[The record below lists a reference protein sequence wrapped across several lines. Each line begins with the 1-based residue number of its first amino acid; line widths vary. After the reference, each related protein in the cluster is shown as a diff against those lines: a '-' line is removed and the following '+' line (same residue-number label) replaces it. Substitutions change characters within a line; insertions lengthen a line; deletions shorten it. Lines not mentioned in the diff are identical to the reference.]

1 MASSDDNQS
10 EKHDS
15 GTSAASKSYISTA
28 VEFVTKSGLSNSAIN
43 LSVVTKGS
51 NWIIDSGATD
61 HMTCDPHIFIS
72 FSSNCSKSV
81 IINANG
87 VSSPIEG
94 IDNGGEYFKT
104 ELIEFMN
111 SKGILHQTT
120 CPYSPQQNGVA
131 ERKNR
136 HILEVTRSLL
146 IDGNVPSH
154 LWGEALEER
163 TIKCVF
169 VGYGTTQKG
178 YRAYHQPSKKF
189 YISMDVTFNEHEFF
203 YVDSPLQ
210 GGNESEVY
218 NHDVSMFDYEDM
230 LSCEDHSA
238 ASEPILNMETSF
250 LDNTVFSDQN
260 QLAQSSPQ
268 VQLDSSEVP
277 SDPNSDNTN
286 LDEIDSCLPETT
298 SIPNTESPIVQYNLP
313 PSSNRGQPPAKYE
326 PDLQA
331 KVKYPIS
338 KYVSSHR
345 KKQHLGSC
353 VLTKREENCGLQMAD
368 GTIERYKAR
377 LVAKGYTQSYGVDYQ
392 ETFAPVAK
400 LNTVRILLSLAANQD
415 WPLLQFD
422 VKNTFLH
429 GEISEE
435 IYMDSPPGMTD
446 SNEMRVCKLKKAL
459 YGLKQSPR
467 AWFGR
472 FTKSMKAFGY
482 RASNSD
488 HTLFFKRGKGKITA
502 LIIYV
507 DDMIVTGNDQDEI
520 SSLQQYLASEFK
532 MKQLGNLKYFL
543 GIELLLSV
551 DRSVRSVRL
560 FALCGLPVARF
571 ALVLFAGFACCAFT
585 TQQLAPTVGQGFKN
599 SQGAMATKFD
609 VEKFNGANDFGLW
622 KIKMEAILIQQ
633 GCDEA
638 LKGESRMSDAMT
650 QEEKKKMGDK
660 ARSAIIL
667 CLGDKVL
674 REVTKEKTAAEIW
687 AKLESLY
694 MTRSLAHRLCLKQQL
709 FSFKMSESR
718 MIEEQIAEFSKIVD
732 DLENIEVKL
741 EDEDKA
747 VILLNALPITFEH
760 FRDALLYGKDQV
772 ITLEEVVTSIRTKEF
787 QKLQDSKTTEEGAS
801 GLISMKGKW
810 KKQAGKEKKLNPD
823 GTKQVRC
830 FKCQKMGHIKKFC
843 PEKGKAG
850 RPQETADVAE
860 ASEGYESAG
869 VLVAS
874 SEDPQ
879 RSWVMDSGCSYHM
892 CPVKE
897 FFENLDQKEHGN
909 VLLGNN
915 KACRVQGVGSVRLK
929 MFDNR
934 EMVLQAVRY
943 VPELK
948 RNLISISSFDLGGYT
963 TKVEDGVMKV
973 CSGDSVVAKGR
984 RRNDLYILEGST
996 VIGHVSV
1003 ASGTENTARLWHL
1016 RMGHISEKGLEEL
1029 EKQGLLLGDKLQ
1041 KLDFCDHCVLGKSHR
1056 IPFGKGKH
1064 STERPFE
1071 YVHADLWGPARTLTH
1086 GGGAYFLSI
1095 IDDFSRRVWIYVL
1108 KNKSETFQKFKEW
1121 HTQIENQL
1129 GCRLKCLRTDNGLE
1143 FVSEEFNGFCKE
1155 KGIRRHRTVVG
1166 TPQQN
1171 GLAERMN
1178 RTILERVRCMLLGS
1192 GLSKAFWG
1200 EATNTAVYLIN
1211 RSPSSALNF
1220 KTPMEVWSGRPA
1232 DYSHLRVFGSLAFAH
1247 VRGDKLDSRAAKC
1260 IFLGYAEGV
1269 KGYRLWRLDSPSKLI
1284 ISRDVIFDETRMAM
1298 HPENSGSEK
1307 KILVEVE
1314 HTTNGAGTPGG
1325 TEENQ
1330 TGEGRVEN
1338 GRMIEENRSDEF
1350 RTDLGDDTDGMSGE
1364 GSHGKAAGVDLR
1376 NYQLVRDRERRIS
1389 KPTKRFGEADLI
1401 CYALNAAEDLNR
1413 SDEPRS
1419 YKEALDSSD
1428 RHLWQG
1434 AMEEELEALKK
1445 NSTWRLVDLPKGKKV
1460 IGSKWIFKKKEATPG
1475 GEKARYKARLV
1486 AKGFTQIEG
1495 VDYHEIFAPVVKHCS
1510 VRVLMA
1516 IVAHCN
1522 LHLEQ
1527 LDVRTAF
1534 LHDDLEET
1542 IYMKQPDG
1550 FAVGD
1555 RVCLLQKSLY
1565 GLKQSPRQWYRK
1577 FDDFLIK
1584 LNFKQCNYDDC
1595 VYTLNHDGEMLYL
1608 LLYVDDILIASSDRG
1623 MIGETKARLADAF
1636 EMKEL
1641 GEARR
1646 ILGID
1651 IKRDKPGGNLFLS
1664 QECYLQKVIS
1674 RYRMA
1679 ESKMASTPVGQHL
1692 KLTKEQCPKTEEERR
1707 KMESVPFSNGIGSIM
1722 YGMVCTRPDVAHG
1735 VSVLS
1740 QFMVNPGPTHSEALK
1755 WMLRYIRGSLGTGL
1769 SFQNNFQG
1777 GGYIEGF
1784 VDSDFAGCMDTR
1796 KSRSGYVFTLFGT
1809 AVSWRSTLQSVVA
1822 LSTTEAEYYAL
1833 AEGVKEALWLKGLVR
1848 ELGFDQKSVCVHC
1861 DSQSAIHLANHQI
1874 YHSRTKHIDVKLHFV
1889 RSIVESGDVQIC
1901 KIASE
1906 ENPADML
1913 TKPLAKERF
1922 LLLLSRIGCL
1932 PVGH

>member
-1 MASSDDNQS
+1 MSVLFGDETDGETEDKWAHTAT
-10 EKHDS
+10 EKCELTRLSFFCLLTGRS
-15 GTSAASKSYISTA
+15 GCLLCVVYR
-28 VEFVTKSGLSNSAIN
+28 VRVLGL
-43 LSVVTKGS
+43 
-51 NWIIDSGATD
+51 
-61 HMTCDPHIFIS
+61 F
-72 FSSNCSKSV
+72 
-81 IINANG
+81 
-87 VSSPIEG
+87 
-94 IDNGGEYFKT
+94 
-104 ELIEFMN
+104 
-111 SKGILHQTT
+111 
-120 CPYSPQQNGVA
+120 
-131 ERKNR
+131 
-136 HILEVTRSLL
+136 
-146 IDGNVPSH
+146 
-154 LWGEALEER
+154 
-163 TIKCVF
+163 
-169 VGYGTTQKG
+169 
-178 YRAYHQPSKKF
+178 
-189 YISMDVTFNEHEFF
+189 
-203 YVDSPLQ
+203 
-210 GGNESEVY
+210 
-218 NHDVSMFDYEDM
+218 
-230 LSCEDHSA
+230 
-238 ASEPILNMETSF
+238 
-250 LDNTVFSDQN
+250 
-260 QLAQSSPQ
+260 
-268 VQLDSSEVP
+268 
-277 SDPNSDNTN
+277 
-286 LDEIDSCLPETT
+286 CLP
-298 SIPNTESPIVQYNLP
+298 
-313 PSSNRGQPPAKYE
+313 
-326 PDLQA
+326 
-331 KVKYPIS
+331 
-338 KYVSSHR
+338 
-345 KKQHLGSC
+345 
-353 VLTKREENCGLQMAD
+353 VL
-368 GTIERYKAR
+368 
-377 LVAKGYTQSYGVDYQ
+377 
-392 ETFAPVAK
+392 
-400 LNTVRILLSLAANQD
+400 
-415 WPLLQFD
+415 
-422 VKNTFLH
+422 
-429 GEISEE
+429 
-435 IYMDSPPGMTD
+435 
-446 SNEMRVCKLKKAL
+446 
-459 YGLKQSPR
+459 
-467 AWFGR
+467 AWFSR
-472 FTKSMKAFGY
+472 NAP
-482 RASNSD
+482 R
-488 HTLFFKRGKGKITA
+488 
-502 LIIYV
+502 
-507 DDMIVTGNDQDEI
+507 
-520 SSLQQYLASEFK
+520 
-532 MKQLGNLKYFL
+532 
-543 GIELLLSV
+543 
-551 DRSVRSVRL
+551 
-560 FALCGLPVARF
+560 
-571 ALVLFAGFACCAFT
+571 

-599 SQGAMATKFD
+599 SQETMATKFD

-650 QEEKKKMGDK
+650 QEEKKKM
-660 ARSAIIL
+660 R
-667 CLGDKVL
+667 DKVL
-674 REVTKEKTAAEIW
+674 REVAKEKIAAEIW

-718 MIEEQIAEFSKIVD
+718 TIEEKIAEFSKIVD

-747 VILLNALPITFEH
+747 VILLNALPRTFEH

-772 ITLEEVVTSIRTKEF
+772 ITLEE
-787 QKLQDSKTTEEGAS
+787 TTEEGAS
-801 GLISMKGKW
+801 GLISVKGKG
-810 KKQAGKEKKLNPD
+810 KKQSGKEKKLNPD

-879 RSWVMDSGCSYHM
+879 RSWVMDFGCSYHM

-897 FFENLDQKEHGN
+897 FFENFDQKEHGN
-909 VLLGNN
+909 VLLRNN

-934 EMVLQAVRY
+934 EMMFQAVRY

-948 RNLISISSFDLGGYT
+948 RNLISISAFDLGGYT
-963 TKVEDGVMKV
+963 TKVEDGVMRV

-1003 ASGTENTARLWHL
+1003 ASGTENTAR
-1016 RMGHISEKGLEEL
+1016 EKGLEEL

-1086 GGGAYFLSI
+1086 
-1095 IDDFSRRVWIYVL
+1095 VWIYVL

-1200 EATNTAVYLIN
+1200 EAANTAVYLIN

-1232 DYSHLRVFGSLAFAH
+1232 DYSHLRVFGSLALSH

-1260 IFLGYAEGV
+1260 IFLGYTEGV
-1269 KGYRLWRLDSPSKLI
+1269 KGYKLWRLDSPSKLI

-1330 TGEGRVEN
+1330 TGEGQVEN
-1338 GRMIEENRSDEF
+1338 GRTIEENRSDKF
-1350 RTDLGDDTDGMSGE
+1350 RTDLGDHTDGMSGE

-1389 KPTKRFGEADLI
+1389 KPTKRFGEVDLI

-1413 SDEPRS
+1413 SDESRS

-1434 AMEEELEALKK
+1434 AMEEEL
-1445 NSTWRLVDLPKGKKV
+1445 VDLPKGKKV
-1460 IGSKWIFKKKEATPG
+1460 IGSKWIFKKKEDTPG

-1522 LHLEQ
+1522 YHLEQ
-1527 LDVRTAF
+1527 LDVQTAF
-1534 LHDDLEET
+1534 LHGDLEET

-1550 FAVGD
+1550 FAVDD

-1584 LNFKQCNYDDC
+1584 LNFKRCNYDDC

-1651 IKRDKPGGNLFLS
+1651 IKRDRPGEVSLVVV
-1664 QECYLQKVIS
+1664 QDWV
-1674 RYRMA
+1674 
-1679 ESKMASTPVGQHL
+1679 STGRSL
-1692 KLTKEQCPKTEEERR
+1692 
-1707 KMESVPFSNGIGSIM
+1707 IG
-1722 YGMVCTRPDVAHG
+1722 
-1735 VSVLS
+1735 
-1740 QFMVNPGPTHSEALK
+1740 
-1755 WMLRYIRGSLGTGL
+1755 
-1769 SFQNNFQG
+1769 
-1777 GGYIEGF
+1777 
-1784 VDSDFAGCMDTR
+1784 
-1796 KSRSGYVFTLFGT
+1796 
-1809 AVSWRSTLQSVVA
+1809 
-1822 LSTTEAEYYAL
+1822 
-1833 AEGVKEALWLKGLVR
+1833 
-1848 ELGFDQKSVCVHC
+1848 
-1861 DSQSAIHLANHQI
+1861 
-1874 YHSRTKHIDVKLHFV
+1874 
-1889 RSIVESGDVQIC
+1889 
-1901 KIASE
+1901 
-1906 ENPADML
+1906 
-1913 TKPLAKERF
+1913 
-1922 LLLLSRIGCL
+1922 
-1932 PVGH
+1932 

>member
-1 MASSDDNQS
+1 MLLCNIAARAGNISTLKILLVALLHDLNPNSEEAKKAAILVANCQGNTFFHEALLNDHKNVMNILDFSPGFKQLAEETAFTSKNLRGKSVLHLAIEKGYQVDDLLTRVILGYHQGIKDDKGRNAL
-10 EKHDS
+10 HY
-15 GTSAASKSYISTA
+15 AASIGYLDGVQFLLESCDTCHMESDNDGSFPLHLASACGHTEVVKKLLEICPNPKEIVDEKGRNIVHIAAIMGQSNVIRYILQDAKDEVKGMINGKDYDGNTPLHLAASHCHPKVVQALTWDTRVDLHWLNNNNQTALDAFQQFKQEDNPPFPQRLTWCLLKSAGIQNAKRGLYSVKIPSPCKPKPKSTEFYKDRINTLMVVSTLITTVAFAAGFTLPGGTNSSIPEQGMAIMLHHVWFKPFIFCITASMYGGISVTIILIWAQLGDITLALFALNVATPLLGVTLATLA
-28 VEFVTKSGLSNSAIN
+28 VAFLAGVHLVISDL
-43 LSVVTKGS
+43 
-51 NWIIDSGATD
+51 NWLATTI
-61 HMTCDPHIFIS
+61 MILCVIFI
-72 FSSNCSKSV
+72 
-81 IINANG
+81 
-87 VSSPIEG
+87 
-94 IDNGGEYFKT
+94 
-104 ELIEFMN
+104 
-111 SKGILHQTT
+111 
-120 CPYSPQQNGVA
+120 
-131 ERKNR
+131 
-136 HILEVTRSLL
+136 LL
-146 IDGNVPSH
+146 
-154 LWGEALEER
+154 LLLL
-163 TIKCVF
+163 
-169 VGYGTTQKG
+169 Y
-178 YRAYHQPSKKF
+178 
-189 YISMDVTFNEHEFF
+189 
-203 YVDSPLQ
+203 
-210 GGNESEVY
+210 
-218 NHDVSMFDYEDM
+218 
-230 LSCEDHSA
+230 
-238 ASEPILNMETSF
+238 
-250 LDNTVFSDQN
+250 
-260 QLAQSSPQ
+260 
-268 VQLDSSEVP
+268 
-277 SDPNSDNTN
+277 
-286 LDEIDSCLPETT
+286 
-298 SIPNTESPIVQYNLP
+298 
-313 PSSNRGQPPAKYE
+313 
-326 PDLQA
+326 
-331 KVKYPIS
+331 
-338 KYVSSHR
+338 
-345 KKQHLGSC
+345 
-353 VLTKREENCGLQMAD
+353 
-368 GTIERYKAR
+368 
-377 LVAKGYTQSYGVDYQ
+377 
-392 ETFAPVAK
+392 
-400 LNTVRILLSLAANQD
+400 ILLSLPSPSSNLIMR
-415 WPLLQFD
+415 WISYFPFKILTCLFE
-422 VKNTFLH
+422 KNSTE
-429 GEISEE
+429 G
-435 IYMDSPPGMTD
+435 
-446 SNEMRVCKLKKAL
+446 
-459 YGLKQSPR
+459 
-467 AWFGR
+467 
-472 FTKSMKAFGY
+472 
-482 RASNSD
+482 
-488 HTLFFKRGKGKITA
+488 
-502 LIIYV
+502 
-507 DDMIVTGNDQDEI
+507 
-520 SSLQQYLASEFK
+520 
-532 MKQLGNLKYFL
+532 
-543 GIELLLSV
+543 
-551 DRSVRSVRL
+551 
-560 FALCGLPVARF
+560 
-571 ALVLFAGFACCAFT
+571 

-599 SQGAMATKFD
+599 SQRAMATKFD

-638 LKGESRMSDAMT
+638 LKGESRMSGTMT

-674 REVTKEKTAAEIW
+674 REVAKEKTAAEIW

-718 MIEEQIAEFSKIVD
+718 TIEEQIAEFSKIVD

-747 VILLNALPITFEH
+747 VILLNALPKTFEH

-772 ITLEEVVTSIRTKEF
+772 ITLEEVLTSIRTKEF

-801 GLISMKGKW
+801 GLIAVKGKG
-810 KKQAGKEKKLNPD
+810 KKQSGKEKKLNPD

-860 ASEGYESAG
+860 ASERYESAG

-948 RNLISISSFDLGGYT
+948 RNLISISAFDLGGYT
-963 TKVEDGVMKV
+963 TKVEDGVMRV

-984 RRNDLYILEGST
+984 RRNGLYILEGST

-1029 EKQGLLLGDKLQ
+1029 EKQDLLLGDKLQ

-1178 RTILERVRCMLLGS
+1178 KTILERVRCMLLGS

-1200 EATNTAVYLIN
+1200 EAANTAVYLIN

-1260 IFLGYAEGV
+1260 IFLGYADGV

-1330 TGEGRVEN
+1330 TGEGQVET
-1338 GRMIEENRSDEF
+1338 GRTIAENRSDEF

-1389 KPTKRFGEADLI
+1389 KPTKRLGEADLI
-1401 CYALNAAEDLNR
+1401 CYALNAAEDINR

-1445 NSTWRLVDLPKGKKV
+1445 NNTWRLVDLPKGKKV

-1534 LHDDLEET
+1534 LHGDLEET

-1550 FAVGD
+1550 FAVDD

-1584 LNFKQCNYDDC
+1584 LNFKRCNYDDC
-1595 VYTLNHDGEMLYL
+1595 VYTLNHGGEMLYL

-1651 IKRDKPGGNLFLS
+1651 IKRDRPGGNLFLS

-1679 ESKMASTPVGQHL
+1679 ESKMANTPVGQHL
-1692 KLTKEQCPKTEEERR
+1692 KLTKEQCPKTEEERK

-1740 QFMVNPGPTHSEALK
+1740 QFMVNPGPTHWEALK

-1922 LLLLSRIGCL
+1922 LLLLSRIRCL
-1932 PVGH
+1932 PGGH

>member
-1 MASSDDNQS
+1 MF
-10 EKHDS
+10 EL
-15 GTSAASKSYISTA
+15 
-28 VEFVTKSGLSNSAIN
+28 GLNWCPNS
-43 LSVVTKGS
+43 V
-51 NWIIDSGATD
+51 
-61 HMTCDPHIFIS
+61 PIF
-72 FSSNCSKSV
+72 K
-81 IINANG
+81 
-87 VSSPIEG
+87 
-94 IDNGGEYFKT
+94 
-104 ELIEFMN
+104 
-111 SKGILHQTT
+111 SKG
-120 CPYSPQQNGVA
+120 YM
-131 ERKNR
+131 
-136 HILEVTRSLL
+136 EV
-146 IDGNVPSH
+146 
-154 LWGEALEER
+154 
-163 TIKCVF
+163 
-169 VGYGTTQKG
+169 
-178 YRAYHQPSKKF
+178 
-189 YISMDVTFNEHEFF
+189 
-203 YVDSPLQ
+203 
-210 GGNESEVY
+210 
-218 NHDVSMFDYEDM
+218 
-230 LSCEDHSA
+230 LSCYRPLLHNA
-238 ASEPILNMETSF
+238 R
-250 LDNTVFSDQN
+250 VFS
-260 QLAQSSPQ
+260 
-268 VQLDSSEVP
+268 
-277 SDPNSDNTN
+277 
-286 LDEIDSCLPETT
+286 
-298 SIPNTESPIVQYNLP
+298 
-313 PSSNRGQPPAKYE
+313 
-326 PDLQA
+326 
-331 KVKYPIS
+331 
-338 KYVSSHR
+338 
-345 KKQHLGSC
+345 
-353 VLTKREENCGLQMAD
+353 KR
-368 GTIERYKAR
+368 
-377 LVAKGYTQSYGVDYQ
+377 S
-392 ETFAPVAK
+392 
-400 LNTVRILLSLAANQD
+400 
-415 WPLLQFD
+415 
-422 VKNTFLH
+422 
-429 GEISEE
+429 
-435 IYMDSPPGMTD
+435 
-446 SNEMRVCKLKKAL
+446 
-459 YGLKQSPR
+459 
-467 AWFGR
+467 
-472 FTKSMKAFGY
+472 
-482 RASNSD
+482 
-488 HTLFFKRGKGKITA
+488 
-502 LIIYV
+502 
-507 DDMIVTGNDQDEI
+507 
-520 SSLQQYLASEFK
+520 
-532 MKQLGNLKYFL
+532 
-543 GIELLLSV
+543 
-551 DRSVRSVRL
+551 
-560 FALCGLPVARF
+560 
-571 ALVLFAGFACCAFT
+571 
-585 TQQLAPTVGQGFKN
+585 
-599 SQGAMATKFD
+599 
-609 VEKFNGANDFGLW
+609 
-622 KIKMEAILIQQ
+622 
-633 GCDEA
+633 
-638 LKGESRMSDAMT
+638 
-650 QEEKKKMGDK
+650 
-660 ARSAIIL
+660 IL

-674 REVTKEKTAAEIW
+674 REVAKEKTAAEIW

-718 MIEEQIAEFSKIVD
+718 TIEEQIAEFSKIVD

-747 VILLNALPITFEH
+747 VILLNALPRTFEH

-772 ITLEEVVTSIRTKEF
+772 ITLEEVLTSIRTKEF

-801 GLISMKGKW
+801 RLISVKGKG
-810 KKQAGKEKKLNPD
+810 KKQSGKEKKLNPD

-948 RNLISISSFDLGGYT
+948 RNLISISAFDLGGYT
-963 TKVEDGVMKV
+963 TKVEDGVMRV

-1029 EKQGLLLGDKLQ
+1029 EKQDLLLGDKLQ

-1056 IPFGKGKH
+1056 ILFGKGKH

-1143 FVSEEFNGFCKE
+1143 LVSEEFNGFCKE

-1200 EATNTAVYLIN
+1200 EAANTAVYLIN
-1211 RSPSSALNF
+1211 KSPSSALNF

-1330 TGEGRVEN
+1330 TGEGQVEN
-1338 GRMIEENRSDEF
+1338 GRTIEENRSDEF
-1350 RTDLGDDTDGMSGE
+1350 RTDLGNDIDGMSGE

-1389 KPTKRFGEADLI
+1389 KPTKRFGEVDLI

-1495 VDYHEIFAPVVKHCS
+1495 VDYHEIFAPVVKYCS
-1510 VRVLMA
+1510 VRVLMT

-1527 LDVRTAF
+1527 LDVRTVF
-1534 LHDDLEET
+1534 LHGDLEET

-1550 FAVGD
+1550 FA
-1555 RVCLLQKSLY
+1555 KSLY

-1584 LNFKQCNYDDC
+1584 LNFKRCNYDDC

-1651 IKRDKPGGNLFLS
+1651 IKRDRPGGNLFLS
-1664 QECYLQKVIS
+1664 L
-1674 RYRMA
+1674 
-1679 ESKMASTPVGQHL
+1679 
-1692 KLTKEQCPKTEEERR
+1692 
-1707 KMESVPFSNGIGSIM
+1707 
-1722 YGMVCTRPDVAHG
+1722 
-1735 VSVLS
+1735 
-1740 QFMVNPGPTHSEALK
+1740 
-1755 WMLRYIRGSLGTGL
+1755 
-1769 SFQNNFQG
+1769 
-1777 GGYIEGF
+1777 
-1784 VDSDFAGCMDTR
+1784 
-1796 KSRSGYVFTLFGT
+1796 
-1809 AVSWRSTLQSVVA
+1809 
-1822 LSTTEAEYYAL
+1822 
-1833 AEGVKEALWLKGLVR
+1833 
-1848 ELGFDQKSVCVHC
+1848 
-1861 DSQSAIHLANHQI
+1861 
-1874 YHSRTKHIDVKLHFV
+1874 
-1889 RSIVESGDVQIC
+1889 
-1901 KIASE
+1901 
-1906 ENPADML
+1906 
-1913 TKPLAKERF
+1913 ERF

>member
-1 MASSDDNQS
+1 MQHDEVIWQVTRHNHCSYLAKNPYNVTGVCNRSSCPLANSRYATIREDN
-10 EKHDS
+10 
-15 GTSAASKSYISTA
+15 GT
-28 VEFVTKSGLSNSAIN
+28 
-43 LSVVTKGS
+43 
-51 NWIIDSGATD
+51 
-61 HMTCDPHIFIS
+61 
-72 FSSNCSKSV
+72 
-81 IINANG
+81 NG
-87 VSSPIEG
+87 V
-94 IDNGGEYFKT
+94 
-104 ELIEFMN
+104 
-111 SKGILHQTT
+111 
-120 CPYSPQQNGVA
+120 
-131 ERKNR
+131 
-136 HILEVTRSLL
+136 
-146 IDGNVPSH
+146 
-154 LWGEALEER
+154 
-163 TIKCVF
+163 
-169 VGYGTTQKG
+169 
-178 YRAYHQPSKKF
+178 F
-189 YISMDVTFNEHEFF
+189 YLYM
-203 YVDSPLQ
+203 
-210 GGNESEVY
+210 
-218 NHDVSMFDYEDM
+218 
-230 LSCEDHSA
+230 
-238 ASEPILNMETSF
+238 
-250 LDNTVFSDQN
+250 
-260 QLAQSSPQ
+260 
-268 VQLDSSEVP
+268 
-277 SDPNSDNTN
+277 
-286 LDEIDSCLPETT
+286 
-298 SIPNTESPIVQYNLP
+298 
-313 PSSNRGQPPAKYE
+313 K
-326 PDLQA
+326 
-331 KVKYPIS
+331 
-338 KYVSSHR
+338 
-345 KKQHLGSC
+345 
-353 VLTKREENCGLQMAD
+353 
-368 GTIERYKAR
+368 TIERAHMPKDLWERVKLPRNYEKALEVIDKQLMYWPKLLIHKIKQR
-377 LVAKGYTQSYGVDYQ
+377 LTKMTQMRIRMRKLTLKTREKIMTTPRKQIKREARREEKAEKTALLEKSIEKELLERLQKGVYQQSDIYNYPLEEYNKVLDMENLQPVEEEDEEELEVEYVEGYDELEEEEDMEDFGGFAAHKTRAGSSDEEDDEEEDDEAVDLSRAKRKMILASKKLEKNGLDSKSKKTRVLVEVEQEDGVERQRAGSFIEMEHLIPAFNRALIVTD
-392 ETFAPVAK
+392 PVLVSRCSARFEGDD
-400 LNTVRILLSLAANQD
+400 LRVIAGFIINMGRGLSLVIVLFHREAGEHLVHAVSQEGRETLKEGKRCCNGEEKSKLRRRMKKGGGPSVKVSKMGGAWVRKNTCIRLQVKLMEYPVT
-415 WPLLQFD
+415 PLLYP
-422 VKNTFLH
+422 N
-429 GEISEE
+429 
-435 IYMDSPPGMTD
+435 
-446 SNEMRVCKLKKAL
+446 N
-459 YGLKQSPR
+459 
-467 AWFGR
+467 
-472 FTKSMKAFGY
+472 
-482 RASNSD
+482 
-488 HTLFFKRGKGKITA
+488 
-502 LIIYV
+502 
-507 DDMIVTGNDQDEI
+507 
-520 SSLQQYLASEFK
+520 
-532 MKQLGNLKYFL
+532 
-543 GIELLLSV
+543 
-551 DRSVRSVRL
+551 SVREEWSIRPVTPLLYPNNSVREEW
-560 FALCGLPVARF
+560 R
-571 ALVLFAGFACCAFT
+571 

-638 LKGESRMSDAMT
+638 LKGESRMSGTMT

-674 REVTKEKTAAEIW
+674 REVAKEKTAAEIW

-718 MIEEQIAEFSKIVD
+718 TIEEQIAEFSKIVD

-747 VILLNALPITFEH
+747 VILLNALPKTFEH

-772 ITLEEVVTSIRTKEF
+772 ITLEEVLTSIRTKEF

-801 GLISMKGKW
+801 GLISVKGKG
-810 KKQAGKEKKLNPD
+810 KKQSGKEKKLNPD

-948 RNLISISSFDLGGYT
+948 RNLISISAFDLGGYT
-963 TKVEDGVMKV
+963 TKVEDGVMRV
-973 CSGDSVVAKGR
+973 CSEDSVVAKGR
-984 RRNDLYILEGST
+984 RRNGLYILEGST

-1029 EKQGLLLGDKLQ
+1029 EKQDLLLGDKLQ

-1200 EATNTAVYLIN
+1200 EAANTAVYLIN

-1247 VRGDKLDSRAAKC
+1247 VRGDKLDSRAARC
-1260 IFLGYAEGV
+1260 IFLGYADGV

-1330 TGEGRVEN
+1330 TTEGQVET
-1338 GRMIEENRSDEF
+1338 GRTIAENRSDEF

-1364 GSHGKAAGVDLR
+1364 ESHGKAAGVDLR

-1389 KPTKRFGEADLI
+1389 KPTKRLGEADLI
-1401 CYALNAAEDLNR
+1401 CYALNAAEDINR

-1534 LHDDLEET
+1534 LHGDLEET

-1550 FAVGD
+1550 FAVDD

-1584 LNFKQCNYDDC
+1584 LNFKRCNYDDC
-1595 VYTLNHDGEMLYL
+1595 VYTLNHGGETLYL

-1651 IKRDKPGGNLFLS
+1651 IKRDRPGGNLFLS

-1679 ESKMASTPVGQHL
+1679 ESKMANTPVGQHL
-1692 KLTKEQCPKTEEERR
+1692 KLTKEQCPKTEEERK

-1740 QFMVNPGPTHSEALK
+1740 QFMVNPGPTHWEALK

>member
-1 MASSDDNQS
+1 MVDNVYHHGHFDLEQYSGEIEASCHANHPRNKEIRDN
-10 EKHDS
+10 
-15 GTSAASKSYISTA
+15 
-28 VEFVTKSGLSNSAIN
+28 FSNSNKPGIGGYEPVYKIEDDKRLKMKVELITGA
-43 LSVVTKGS
+43 VTHS
-51 NWIIDSGATD
+51 
-61 HMTCDPHIFIS
+61 M
-72 FSSNCSKSV
+72 KSV
-81 IINANG
+81 CVHCDSQSAIHLANHQIYH
-87 VSSPIEG
+87 SRTKH
-94 IDNGGEYFKT
+94 IDVK
-104 ELIEFMN
+104 
-111 SKGILHQTT
+111 LHF
-120 CPYSPQQNGVA
+120 V
-131 ERKNR
+131 
-136 HILEVTRSLL
+136 RS
-146 IDGNVPSH
+146 IVESGDVQICKIAS
-154 LWGEALEER
+154 EENP
-163 TIKCVF
+163 
-169 VGYGTTQKG
+169 
-178 YRAYHQPSKKF
+178 A
-189 YISMDVTFNEHEFF
+189 
-203 YVDSPLQ
+203 
-210 GGNESEVY
+210 
-218 NHDVSMFDYEDM
+218 DM
-230 LSCEDHSA
+230 LTKPLAKER
-238 ASEPILNMETSF
+238 F
-250 LDNTVFSDQN
+250 LF
-260 QLAQSSPQ
+260 
-268 VQLDSSEVP
+268 
-277 SDPNSDNTN
+277 
-286 LDEIDSCLPETT
+286 
-298 SIPNTESPIVQYNLP
+298 
-313 PSSNRGQPPAKYE
+313 
-326 PDLQA
+326 
-331 KVKYPIS
+331 
-338 KYVSSHR
+338 
-345 KKQHLGSC
+345 
-353 VLTKREENCGLQMAD
+353 
-368 GTIERYKAR
+368 
-377 LVAKGYTQSYGVDYQ
+377 
-392 ETFAPVAK
+392 
-400 LNTVRILLSLAANQD
+400 LLSRI
-415 WPLLQFD
+415 
-422 VKNTFLH
+422 
-429 GEISEE
+429 G
-435 IYMDSPPGMTD
+435 
-446 SNEMRVCKLKKAL
+446 C
-459 YGLKQSPR
+459 
-467 AWFGR
+467 
-472 FTKSMKAFGY
+472 
-482 RASNSD
+482 
-488 HTLFFKRGKGKITA
+488 
-502 LIIYV
+502 
-507 DDMIVTGNDQDEI
+507 
-520 SSLQQYLASEFK
+520 
-532 MKQLGNLKYFL
+532 
-543 GIELLLSV
+543 
-551 DRSVRSVRL
+551 
-560 FALCGLPVARF
+560 LPVAPR
-571 ALVLFAGFACCAFT
+571 

-599 SQGAMATKFD
+599 SLGAMATKFD

-633 GCDEA
+633 GCNEA
-638 LKGESRMSDAMT
+638 LKGESKMSDTMT
-650 QEEKKKMGDK
+650 QEKKKKMGDK

-674 REVTKEKTAAEIW
+674 REVAKEKTAAEIW
-687 AKLESLY
+687 VKLESLY

-718 MIEEQIAEFSKIVD
+718 TIEEQIAEFSKIVD
-732 DLENIEVKL
+732 DLENIGVKL

-747 VILLNALPITFEH
+747 VILLNALPKTFEH

-772 ITLEEVVTSIRTKEF
+772 ITLEEVLTSIRTKEF

-801 GLISMKGKW
+801 GLIAVKGKG
-810 KKQAGKEKKLNPD
+810 KKQSGKEKKLNPD

-948 RNLISISSFDLGGYT
+948 RNLISISAFDLGGYT
-963 TKVEDGVMKV
+963 TKVEDGVMRV

-984 RRNDLYILEGST
+984 RRNGLYILEGST

-1029 EKQGLLLGDKLQ
+1029 EKQDLLLGDKLQ

-1200 EATNTAVYLIN
+1200 EAANTAVYLIN

-1247 VRGDKLDSRAAKC
+1247 VRGDKLDSRAARC
-1260 IFLGYAEGV
+1260 IFLGYADGV

-1330 TGEGRVEN
+1330 TGEGQVET
-1338 GRMIEENRSDEF
+1338 GRTIAEIRSDEF

-1389 KPTKRFGEADLI
+1389 KPTKRLGEADLI
-1401 CYALNAAEDLNR
+1401 CYALNAAEDINR

-1495 VDYHEIFAPVVKHCS
+1495 VDYHEVFAPVVKHCS

-1534 LHDDLEET
+1534 LHGDLEET

-1550 FAVGD
+1550 FAVDD

-1584 LNFKQCNYDDC
+1584 LNFKRCNYDDC
-1595 VYTLNHDGEMLYL
+1595 VYTLNHGGEMLYL

-1623 MIGETKARLADAF
+1623 MIGETKAKLADAF

-1651 IKRDKPGGNLFLS
+1651 IKRERPGGNLFLS

-1674 RYRMA
+1674 RYQMA
-1679 ESKMASTPVGQHL
+1679 ESKIANTPVGQHL
-1692 KLTKEQCPKTEEERR
+1692 KLTKEQCPKTEEERK

-1740 QFMVNPGPTHSEALK
+1740 QFMVNPGPTHWEALK

-1769 SFQNNFQG
+1769 FFQNNFQG

-1922 LLLLSRIGCL
+1922 LFLLSRIGCL

>member
-1 MASSDDNQS
+1 MALQFSPRDMQVGGSTCEENEFHAFAGCVIMMNSRERICDLGVISMVILVED
-10 EKHDS
+10 K
-15 GTSAASKSYISTA
+15 GRSAGFLSVMK
-28 VEFVTKSGLSNSAIN
+28 FCDGGLSHWRSRAR
-43 LSVVTKGS
+43 V
-51 NWIIDSGATD
+51 
-61 HMTCDPHIFIS
+61 H
-72 FSSNCSKSV
+72 
-81 IINANG
+81 
-87 VSSPIEG
+87 
-94 IDNGGEYFKT
+94 DNGAIGLLYYVTWRFK
-104 ELIEFMN
+104 
-111 SKGILHQTT
+111 K
-120 CPYSPQQNGVA
+120 
-131 ERKNR
+131 
-136 HILEVTRSLL
+136 LEIFLDFIVSES
-146 IDGNVPSH
+146 DQY
-154 LWGEALEER
+154 
-163 TIKCVF
+163 KCYLDLASF
-169 VGYGTTQKG
+169 VGPVG
-178 YRAYHQPSKKF
+178 P
-189 YISMDVTFNEHEFF
+189 V
-203 YVDSPLQ
+203 
-210 GGNESEVY
+210 
-218 NHDVSMFDYEDM
+218 
-230 LSCEDHSA
+230 
-238 ASEPILNMETSF
+238 
-250 LDNTVFSDQN
+250 
-260 QLAQSSPQ
+260 
-268 VQLDSSEVP
+268 
-277 SDPNSDNTN
+277 
-286 LDEIDSCLPETT
+286 
-298 SIPNTESPIVQYNLP
+298 
-313 PSSNRGQPPAKYE
+313 
-326 PDLQA
+326 
-331 KVKYPIS
+331 
-338 KYVSSHR
+338 
-345 KKQHLGSC
+345 
-353 VLTKREENCGLQMAD
+353 GL
-368 GTIERYKAR
+368 
-377 LVAKGYTQSYGVDYQ
+377 V
-392 ETFAPVAK
+392 
-400 LNTVRILLSLAANQD
+400 
-415 WPLLQFD
+415 
-422 VKNTFLH
+422 
-429 GEISEE
+429 
-435 IYMDSPPGMTD
+435 
-446 SNEMRVCKLKKAL
+446 VCFV
-459 YGLKQSPR
+459 
-467 AWFGR
+467 WFTGC
-472 FTKSMKAFGY
+472 AFWACFG
-482 RASNSD
+482 
-488 HTLFFKRGKGKITA
+488 
-502 LIIYV
+502 
-507 DDMIVTGNDQDEI
+507 
-520 SSLQQYLASEFK
+520 
-532 MKQLGNLKYFL
+532 
-543 GIELLLSV
+543 
-551 DRSVRSVRL
+551 
-560 FALCGLPVARF
+560 
-571 ALVLFAGFACCAFT
+571 LVLFAGFWPVARLRFSRNAPR

-599 SQGAMATKFD
+599 SQETMATKFD
-609 VEKFNGANDFGLW
+609 VEKFNGTNDFGLW

-650 QEEKKKMGDK
+650 QEEKKKMGEK

-674 REVTKEKTAAEIW
+674 REVAKEKTATEIW

-718 MIEEQIAEFSKIVD
+718 TIEEHIAEFSKIVD

-747 VILLNALPITFEH
+747 NLRAFQGCV
-760 FRDALLYGKDQV
+760 
-772 ITLEEVVTSIRTKEF
+772 TLRERSSDHEF

-801 GLISMKGKW
+801 GLISVKGKG
-810 KKQAGKEKKLNPD
+810 KKQSGKEKKLNPD

-948 RNLISISSFDLGGYT
+948 RNLISISAFDLGGYT
-963 TKVEDGVMKV
+963 TKVEDGVMRV

-984 RRNDLYILEGST
+984 RRNGLYILEGST

-1095 IDDFSRRVWIYVL
+1095 IDYFSRRVWIYVL

-1129 GCRLKCLRTDNGLE
+1129 GCRMKCLRTDNGLE

-1155 KGIRRHRTVVG
+1155 KGIRMHRTVVG

-1200 EATNTAVYLIN
+1200 EVANTAVYLIN

-1269 KGYRLWRLDSPSKLI
+1269 KGYRLCWLDSPSKLI

-1330 TGEGRVEN
+1330 TGEGQVEN
-1338 GRMIEENRSDEF
+1338 GRTIEENRSDEF

-1364 GSHGKAAGVDLR
+1364 GSHGKAAGVDLI

-1389 KPTKRFGEADLI
+1389 KPTERFGEADLI

-1419 YKEALDSSD
+1419 YKEALDS
-1428 RHLWQG
+1428 RC
-1434 AMEEELEALKK
+1434 EELEALKK

-1534 LHDDLEET
+1534 LHGDLEET

-1550 FAVGD
+1550 FAVDD

-1565 GLKQSPRQWYRK
+1565 GLKQSPRQWYMK

-1584 LNFKQCNYDDC
+1584 LNFKRCNYDDC

-1623 MIGETKARLADAF
+1623 MIGETKAR
-1636 EMKEL
+1636 
-1641 GEARR
+1641 R

-1651 IKRDKPGGNLFLS
+1651 IKRDRPGGNLFLS
-1664 QECYLQKVIS
+1664 L
-1674 RYRMA
+1674 
-1679 ESKMASTPVGQHL
+1679 
-1692 KLTKEQCPKTEEERR
+1692 
-1707 KMESVPFSNGIGSIM
+1707 
-1722 YGMVCTRPDVAHG
+1722 
-1735 VSVLS
+1735 
-1740 QFMVNPGPTHSEALK
+1740 
-1755 WMLRYIRGSLGTGL
+1755 
-1769 SFQNNFQG
+1769 
-1777 GGYIEGF
+1777 
-1784 VDSDFAGCMDTR
+1784 
-1796 KSRSGYVFTLFGT
+1796 
-1809 AVSWRSTLQSVVA
+1809 
-1822 LSTTEAEYYAL
+1822 
-1833 AEGVKEALWLKGLVR
+1833 
-1848 ELGFDQKSVCVHC
+1848 
-1861 DSQSAIHLANHQI
+1861 
-1874 YHSRTKHIDVKLHFV
+1874 
-1889 RSIVESGDVQIC
+1889 
-1901 KIASE
+1901 
-1906 ENPADML
+1906 
-1913 TKPLAKERF
+1913 ERF

>member
-1 MASSDDNQS
+1 
-10 EKHDS
+10 
-15 GTSAASKSYISTA
+15 
-28 VEFVTKSGLSNSAIN
+28 
-43 LSVVTKGS
+43 
-51 NWIIDSGATD
+51 
-61 HMTCDPHIFIS
+61 
-72 FSSNCSKSV
+72 
-81 IINANG
+81 
-87 VSSPIEG
+87 
-94 IDNGGEYFKT
+94 
-104 ELIEFMN
+104 
-111 SKGILHQTT
+111 
-120 CPYSPQQNGVA
+120 
-131 ERKNR
+131 
-136 HILEVTRSLL
+136 
-146 IDGNVPSH
+146 
-154 LWGEALEER
+154 
-163 TIKCVF
+163 
-169 VGYGTTQKG
+169 
-178 YRAYHQPSKKF
+178 
-189 YISMDVTFNEHEFF
+189 
-203 YVDSPLQ
+203 
-210 GGNESEVY
+210 
-218 NHDVSMFDYEDM
+218 
-230 LSCEDHSA
+230 
-238 ASEPILNMETSF
+238 
-250 LDNTVFSDQN
+250 
-260 QLAQSSPQ
+260 
-268 VQLDSSEVP
+268 
-277 SDPNSDNTN
+277 
-286 LDEIDSCLPETT
+286 
-298 SIPNTESPIVQYNLP
+298 
-313 PSSNRGQPPAKYE
+313 
-326 PDLQA
+326 
-331 KVKYPIS
+331 
-338 KYVSSHR
+338 
-345 KKQHLGSC
+345 
-353 VLTKREENCGLQMAD
+353 
-368 GTIERYKAR
+368 
-377 LVAKGYTQSYGVDYQ
+377 
-392 ETFAPVAK
+392 
-400 LNTVRILLSLAANQD
+400 
-415 WPLLQFD
+415 
-422 VKNTFLH
+422 
-429 GEISEE
+429 
-435 IYMDSPPGMTD
+435 
-446 SNEMRVCKLKKAL
+446 
-459 YGLKQSPR
+459 
-467 AWFGR
+467 
-472 FTKSMKAFGY
+472 
-482 RASNSD
+482 
-488 HTLFFKRGKGKITA
+488 
-502 LIIYV
+502 
-507 DDMIVTGNDQDEI
+507 
-520 SSLQQYLASEFK
+520 
-532 MKQLGNLKYFL
+532 
-543 GIELLLSV
+543 
-551 DRSVRSVRL
+551 
-560 FALCGLPVARF
+560 
-571 ALVLFAGFACCAFT
+571 
-585 TQQLAPTVGQGFKN
+585 
-599 SQGAMATKFD
+599 
-609 VEKFNGANDFGLW
+609 
-622 KIKMEAILIQQ
+622 
-633 GCDEA
+633 
-638 LKGESRMSDAMT
+638 
-650 QEEKKKMGDK
+650 
-660 ARSAIIL
+660 
-667 CLGDKVL
+667 
-674 REVTKEKTAAEIW
+674 
-687 AKLESLY
+687 
-694 MTRSLAHRLCLKQQL
+694 
-709 FSFKMSESR
+709 
-718 MIEEQIAEFSKIVD
+718 
-732 DLENIEVKL
+732 
-741 EDEDKA
+741 
-747 VILLNALPITFEH
+747 
-760 FRDALLYGKDQV
+760 
-772 ITLEEVVTSIRTKEF
+772 
-787 QKLQDSKTTEEGAS
+787 
-801 GLISMKGKW
+801 
-810 KKQAGKEKKLNPD
+810 
-823 GTKQVRC
+823 
-830 FKCQKMGHIKKFC
+830 
-843 PEKGKAG
+843 
-850 RPQETADVAE
+850 
-860 ASEGYESAG
+860 
-869 VLVAS
+869 
-874 SEDPQ
+874 
-879 RSWVMDSGCSYHM
+879 M

-897 FFENLDQKEHGN
+897 FFENLDQKEHEN
-909 VLLGNN
+909 VLFGNN

-948 RNLISISSFDLGGYT
+948 RNLIFISSFDLGGYT
-963 TKVEDGVMKV
+963 TKVEDGVMRV

-1003 ASGTENTARLWHL
+1003 ASGTKNTARLWHL

-1029 EKQGLLLGDKLQ
+1029 EKQGLLMGDKLH
-1041 KLDFCDHCVLGKSHR
+1041 KLDFCDHCVLRKSHR
-1056 IPFGKGKH
+1056 IPFGKGKP

-1071 YVHADLWGPARTLTH
+1071 YVHADLRGP
-1086 GGGAYFLSI
+1086 
-1095 IDDFSRRVWIYVL
+1095 
-1108 KNKSETFQKFKEW
+1108 KFKEW

-1200 EATNTAVYLIN
+1200 EAANTAVYLIN

-1220 KTPMEVWSGRPA
+1220 KTPMEVWSGRPT

-1284 ISRDVIFDETRMAM
+1284 ISMDVIFDETRMAM

-1330 TGEGRVEN
+1330 TGEGQVEN
-1338 GRMIEENRSDEF
+1338 GRTIEENRSDEF
-1350 RTDLGDDTDGMSGE
+1350 RTDLGDDTDGMSGV
-1364 GSHGKAAGVDLR
+1364 GSHGKAASVDLR

-1419 YKEALDSSD
+1419 YKEALDSND

-1534 LHDDLEET
+1534 LHGDLEET

-1550 FAVGD
+1550 FAVDD

-1584 LNFKQCNYDDC
+1584 LNFKRCNYDDC

-1651 IKRDKPGGNLFLS
+1651 IKRDRPGGNLFLS

-1674 RYRMA
+1674 RYRMT

-1692 KLTKEQCPKTEEERR
+1692 KLTKEQCPKTEEERK

-1740 QFMVNPGPTHSEALK
+1740 QFMVNPGPTHWEALK

-1777 GGYIEGF
+1777 EGYIEGF

-1848 ELGFDQKSVCVHC
+1848 ELGFDKKSVCVHC
-1861 DSQSAIHLANHQI
+1861 DSQSVIHLANHQI

-1906 ENPADML
+1906 ENPADIL

>member
-1 MASSDDNQS
+1 M
-10 EKHDS
+10 
-15 GTSAASKSYISTA
+15 
-28 VEFVTKSGLSNSAIN
+28 
-43 LSVVTKGS
+43 
-51 NWIIDSGATD
+51 
-61 HMTCDPHIFIS
+61 
-72 FSSNCSKSV
+72 
-81 IINANG
+81 
-87 VSSPIEG
+87 
-94 IDNGGEYFKT
+94 
-104 ELIEFMN
+104 
-111 SKGILHQTT
+111 
-120 CPYSPQQNGVA
+120 
-131 ERKNR
+131 
-136 HILEVTRSLL
+136 
-146 IDGNVPSH
+146 
-154 LWGEALEER
+154 
-163 TIKCVF
+163 
-169 VGYGTTQKG
+169 
-178 YRAYHQPSKKF
+178 
-189 YISMDVTFNEHEFF
+189 
-203 YVDSPLQ
+203 
-210 GGNESEVY
+210 
-218 NHDVSMFDYEDM
+218 
-230 LSCEDHSA
+230 
-238 ASEPILNMETSF
+238 
-250 LDNTVFSDQN
+250 
-260 QLAQSSPQ
+260 QL
-268 VQLDSSEVP
+268 
-277 SDPNSDNTN
+277 
-286 LDEIDSCLPETT
+286 
-298 SIPNTESPIVQYNLP
+298 
-313 PSSNRGQPPAKYE
+313 R
-326 PDLQA
+326 
-331 KVKYPIS
+331 
-338 KYVSSHR
+338 
-345 KKQHLGSC
+345 
-353 VLTKREENCGLQMAD
+353 
-368 GTIERYKAR
+368 
-377 LVAKGYTQSYGVDYQ
+377 
-392 ETFAPVAK
+392 
-400 LNTVRILLSLAANQD
+400 
-415 WPLLQFD
+415 
-422 VKNTFLH
+422 
-429 GEISEE
+429 
-435 IYMDSPPGMTD
+435 
-446 SNEMRVCKLKKAL
+446 
-459 YGLKQSPR
+459 
-467 AWFGR
+467 
-472 FTKSMKAFGY
+472 
-482 RASNSD
+482 RASGCLLCVVYRVRVLG
-488 HTLFFKRGKGKITA
+488 LFCLSGFGLLRV
-502 LIIYV
+502 YV
-507 DDMIVTGNDQDEI
+507 
-520 SSLQQYLASEFK
+520 
-532 MKQLGNLKYFL
+532 
-543 GIELLLSV
+543 
-551 DRSVRSVRL
+551 
-560 FALCGLPVARF
+560 
-571 ALVLFAGFACCAFT
+571 GFSRNAPG

-599 SQGAMATKFD
+599 FQETMATKFD

-638 LKGESRMSDAMT
+638 LKGESRMRNAMT

-674 REVTKEKTAAEIW
+674 REVAKEKTAAEIW

-709 FSFKMSESR
+709 FSFKMTELR
-718 MIEEQIAEFSKIVD
+718 TIEEQIAEFSKIVD

-747 VILLNALPITFEH
+747 VILLNALPRTFEH

-772 ITLEEVVTSIRTKEF
+772 ITLEEVLTSIRTKEF

-801 GLISMKGKW
+801 GLISVKGKG
-810 KKQAGKEKKLNPD
+810 KKQSGKEKKLNPD

-879 RSWVMDSGCSYHM
+879 RSWVMDSDCSYHM

-948 RNLISISSFDLGGYT
+948 RNLISISAFDLGGYT
-963 TKVEDGVMKV
+963 TKVEDGVMRV

-1029 EKQGLLLGDKLQ
+1029 EKQDLLLGDKLQ

-1064 STERPFE
+1064 STQRPFE

-1108 KNKSETFQKFKEW
+1108 KNKSKTFQKFKEW

-1178 RTILERVRCMLLGS
+1178 RTILERVRYMLLGS

-1200 EATNTAVYLIN
+1200 EAANTAVYLIN
-1211 RSPSSALNF
+1211 KSPSSALNI

-1247 VRGDKLDSRAAKC
+1247 VRSDKLDSRAAKC
-1260 IFLGYAEGV
+1260 IFLGYAEGI

-1314 HTTNGAGTPGG
+1314 HTTNGAGTPDGI
-1325 TEENQ
+1325 EENQ
-1330 TGEGRVEN
+1330 TGKGQVEN
-1338 GRMIEENRSDEF
+1338 GRTIEENRSDEF

-1527 LDVRTAF
+1527 LDVRTVF

-1542 IYMKQPDG
+1542 IYIKQPDG
-1550 FAVGD
+1550 FAVDD

-1584 LNFKQCNYDDC
+1584 LNFKRCNYDDC

-1623 MIGETKARLADAF
+1623 MI
-1636 EMKEL
+1636 
-1641 GEARR
+1641 
-1646 ILGID
+1646 
-1651 IKRDKPGGNLFLS
+1651 
-1664 QECYLQKVIS
+1664 
-1674 RYRMA
+1674 
-1679 ESKMASTPVGQHL
+1679 
-1692 KLTKEQCPKTEEERR
+1692 
-1707 KMESVPFSNGIGSIM
+1707 
-1722 YGMVCTRPDVAHG
+1722 
-1735 VSVLS
+1735 
-1740 QFMVNPGPTHSEALK
+1740 
-1755 WMLRYIRGSLGTGL
+1755 
-1769 SFQNNFQG
+1769 
-1777 GGYIEGF
+1777 
-1784 VDSDFAGCMDTR
+1784 
-1796 KSRSGYVFTLFGT
+1796 
-1809 AVSWRSTLQSVVA
+1809 
-1822 LSTTEAEYYAL
+1822 
-1833 AEGVKEALWLKGLVR
+1833 
-1848 ELGFDQKSVCVHC
+1848 
-1861 DSQSAIHLANHQI
+1861 
-1874 YHSRTKHIDVKLHFV
+1874 
-1889 RSIVESGDVQIC
+1889 
-1901 KIASE
+1901 
-1906 ENPADML
+1906 
-1913 TKPLAKERF
+1913 AKERF

>member
-1 MASSDDNQS
+1 MPLLGQRRLLPLSAVPPSIAGGHKSFTTVTVGVSVSIDDDRLDQAIIVSLTTLSSKLLSNAVEQKLLQNTFCQRKFSKEKPAFHVSIVRASSLRVSKEKLAFRLSIVGAVLFELAECSSSGSFVEGRQS
-10 EKHDS
+10 SLSTLSQEEKA
-15 GTSAASKSYISTA
+15 TLESKS
-28 VEFVTKSGLSNSAIN
+28 L
-43 LSVVTKGS
+43 
-51 NWIIDSGATD
+51 
-61 HMTCDPHIFIS
+61 
-72 FSSNCSKSV
+72 
-81 IINANG
+81 
-87 VSSPIEG
+87 
-94 IDNGGEYFKT
+94 
-104 ELIEFMN
+104 
-111 SKGILHQTT
+111 
-120 CPYSPQQNGVA
+120 
-131 ERKNR
+131 
-136 HILEVTRSLL
+136 
-146 IDGNVPSH
+146 
-154 LWGEALEER
+154 
-163 TIKCVF
+163 
-169 VGYGTTQKG
+169 
-178 YRAYHQPSKKF
+178 
-189 YISMDVTFNEHEFF
+189 
-203 YVDSPLQ
+203 
-210 GGNESEVY
+210 
-218 NHDVSMFDYEDM
+218 
-230 LSCEDHSA
+230 
-238 ASEPILNMETSF
+238 
-250 LDNTVFSDQN
+250 
-260 QLAQSSPQ
+260 
-268 VQLDSSEVP
+268 
-277 SDPNSDNTN
+277 
-286 LDEIDSCLPETT
+286 
-298 SIPNTESPIVQYNLP
+298 LP
-313 PSSNRGQPPAKYE
+313 PIMDE
-326 PDLQA
+326 EIHLF
-331 KVKYPIS
+331 
-338 KYVSSHR
+338 HHLL
-345 KKQHLGSC
+345 KK
-353 VLTKREENCGLQMAD
+353 KR
-368 GTIERYKAR
+368 
-377 LVAKGYTQSYGVDYQ
+377 S
-392 ETFAPVAK
+392 
-400 LNTVRILLSLAANQD
+400 
-415 WPLLQFD
+415 
-422 VKNTFLH
+422 TFL
-429 GEISEE
+429 
-435 IYMDSPPGMTD
+435 P
-446 SNEMRVCKLKKAL
+446 VCKRKGFSRNA
-459 YGLKQSPR
+459 PR
-467 AWFGR
+467 
-472 FTKSMKAFGY
+472 
-482 RASNSD
+482 
-488 HTLFFKRGKGKITA
+488 
-502 LIIYV
+502 
-507 DDMIVTGNDQDEI
+507 
-520 SSLQQYLASEFK
+520 
-532 MKQLGNLKYFL
+532 
-543 GIELLLSV
+543 
-551 DRSVRSVRL
+551 
-560 FALCGLPVARF
+560 
-571 ALVLFAGFACCAFT
+571 

-674 REVTKEKTAAEIW
+674 REVAKEKTAAEIW

-718 MIEEQIAEFSKIVD
+718 TIEEQIAEFSKIVD

-747 VILLNALPITFEH
+747 VILLNALPRTFEH

-772 ITLEEVVTSIRTKEF
+772 ITLEEVLTSIRTKEF

-801 GLISMKGKW
+801 GLISVKGKG
-810 KKQAGKEKKLNPD
+810 KKQSGKEKKLNPD

-860 ASEGYESAG
+860 ASEGYESAE

-948 RNLISISSFDLGGYT
+948 RNLISISAFDLGGYT
-963 TKVEDGVMKV
+963 TKVEDGVMRV
-973 CSGDSVVAKGR
+973 CYGDSVVAKGR

-1086 GGGAYFLSI
+1086 GGVAYFLSI

-1192 GLSKAFWG
+1192 RLSKAFWG
-1200 EATNTAVYLIN
+1200 EAANTAVYLIN

-1232 DYSHLRVFGSLAFAH
+1232 NYSHLRVFGSLAFAH

-1330 TGEGRVEN
+1330 TGEGQVEN
-1338 GRMIEENRSDEF
+1338 GRTIEENRSNEF
-1350 RTDLGDDTDGMSGE
+1350 RTDLGDDTDGMFGE

-1376 NYQLVRDRERRIS
+1376 NYQLVRDREKRIS
-1389 KPTKRFGEADLI
+1389 KPTKWFGEADLI

-1495 VDYHEIFAPVVKHCS
+1495 VDYHEIFAPMVKHCL

-1527 LDVRTAF
+1527 LDVRTTF
-1534 LHDDLEET
+1534 LHGDLEET
-1542 IYMKQPDG
+1542 IYVKQPDG
-1550 FAVGD
+1550 FAVDD

-1584 LNFKQCNYDDC
+1584 LNFKRCNYDDC

-1651 IKRDKPGGNLFLS
+1651 IKRDRSGGNLFLS

-1679 ESKMASTPVGQHL
+1679 ESKMASTPVGQDL
-1692 KLTKEQCPKTEEERR
+1692 KLTKEQCPKTEEERK

-1722 YGMVCTRPDVAHG
+1722 YGMVYTRPDVAHG

-1740 QFMVNPGPTHSEALK
+1740 QFMVNPGPTHWEALK

-1932 PVGH
+1932 PVGQ

>member
-1 MASSDDNQS
+1 MENEKTRKFRFWCVNGEDEDMWVALGLICRRFARLELCEVEEDVRNLQQRQHLRSVSGFLVIDDEENDLVVVDGATTATTLEGLIVVVAGGKQRVVI
-10 EKHDS
+10 HDLQQRRM
-15 GTSAASKSYISTA
+15 
-28 VEFVTKSGLSNSAIN
+28 VDN
-43 LSVVTKGS
+43 SVVEIGWQVKMVKIGGRGIARDRVGWWRENEGRIAMAFAISMVVLLRCRACVNRGFCDLDFGFYAKMMEVQQKGEDALVVVRDAMVVMALDGAATKVS
-51 NWIIDSGATD
+51 WREIRFCLEMVM
-61 HMTCDPHIFIS
+61 MTC
-72 FSSNCSKSV
+72 
-81 IINANG
+81 
-87 VSSPIEG
+87 
-94 IDNGGEYFKT
+94 
-104 ELIEFMN
+104 
-111 SKGILHQTT
+111 
-120 CPYSPQQNGVA
+120 
-131 ERKNR
+131 
-136 HILEVTRSLL
+136 
-146 IDGNVPSH
+146 
-154 LWGEALEER
+154 
-163 TIKCVF
+163 
-169 VGYGTTQKG
+169 
-178 YRAYHQPSKKF
+178 
-189 YISMDVTFNEHEFF
+189 
-203 YVDSPLQ
+203 Q
-210 GGNESEVY
+210 G
-218 NHDVSMFDYEDM
+218 
-230 LSCEDHSA
+230 
-238 ASEPILNMETSF
+238 
-250 LDNTVFSDQN
+250 
-260 QLAQSSPQ
+260 
-268 VQLDSSEVP
+268 
-277 SDPNSDNTN
+277 
-286 LDEIDSCLPETT
+286 
-298 SIPNTESPIVQYNLP
+298 
-313 PSSNRGQPPAKYE
+313 
-326 PDLQA
+326 
-331 KVKYPIS
+331 
-338 KYVSSHR
+338 
-345 KKQHLGSC
+345 
-353 VLTKREENCGLQMAD
+353 
-368 GTIERYKAR
+368 
-377 LVAKGYTQSYGVDYQ
+377 
-392 ETFAPVAK
+392 AP
-400 LNTVRILLSLAANQD
+400 R
-415 WPLLQFD
+415 
-422 VKNTFLH
+422 
-429 GEISEE
+429 
-435 IYMDSPPGMTD
+435 
-446 SNEMRVCKLKKAL
+446 
-459 YGLKQSPR
+459 
-467 AWFGR
+467 
-472 FTKSMKAFGY
+472 
-482 RASNSD
+482 
-488 HTLFFKRGKGKITA
+488 
-502 LIIYV
+502 
-507 DDMIVTGNDQDEI
+507 
-520 SSLQQYLASEFK
+520 
-532 MKQLGNLKYFL
+532 
-543 GIELLLSV
+543 
-551 DRSVRSVRL
+551 
-560 FALCGLPVARF
+560 
-571 ALVLFAGFACCAFT
+571 

-599 SQGAMATKFD
+599 SLGVMATKFD

-633 GCDEA
+633 GCVEA
-638 LKGESRMSDAMT
+638 LKGESKMSDTIT

-674 REVTKEKTAAEIW
+674 REVAKEKTAAEIW
-687 AKLESLY
+687 VKLESLY

-718 MIEEQIAEFSKIVD
+718 TIEEQIAEFSKIVD
-732 DLENIEVKL
+732 DLENIGVKL

-747 VILLNALPITFEH
+747 VILLNALPKTFEH

-772 ITLEEVVTSIRTKEF
+772 ITLEEVLTSIRTKEF

-801 GLISMKGKW
+801 GLIAVKGKG
-810 KKQAGKEKKLNPD
+810 KKPSGKEKKLNPD

-830 FKCQKMGHIKKFC
+830 FKCQKIGHIKKFC

-874 SEDPQ
+874 SEDSQ

-948 RNLISISSFDLGGYT
+948 RNLISISAFDLGGYT
-963 TKVEDGVMKV
+963 TKVEDGVMRV

-984 RRNDLYILEGST
+984 RRNGLYILEGST

-1029 EKQGLLLGDKLQ
+1029 EKQNLLLGDKLQ

-1143 FVSEEFNGFCKE
+1143 FISEEFNGFCTE
-1155 KGIRRHRTVVG
+1155 KGIRRHKTVVG

-1200 EATNTAVYLIN
+1200 EAANTAVYLIN

-1247 VRGDKLDSRAAKC
+1247 VRGDKLDSRAARC
-1260 IFLGYAEGV
+1260 IFLGYADGV

-1330 TGEGRVEN
+1330 TGEGQVET
-1338 GRMIEENRSDEF
+1338 GRSIAENRSDEF

-1389 KPTKRFGEADLI
+1389 KPTKRLGEADLI

-1413 SDEPRS
+1413 PDEPRS

-1445 NSTWRLVDLPKGKKV
+1445 NNTWRLVELPKGKKV

-1534 LHDDLEET
+1534 LHGDLEET

-1550 FAVGD
+1550 FAVDD

-1584 LNFKQCNYDDC
+1584 LNFKRCNYDDC
-1595 VYTLNHDGEMLYL
+1595 VYTLNHGGEMLYL
-1608 LLYVDDILIASSDRG
+1608 LLYVDDILMASSDRG

-1651 IKRDKPGGNLFLS
+1651 IKRDRPGGNLFLS

-1679 ESKMASTPVGQHL
+1679 ESKMANTPVGQHL
-1692 KLTKEQCPKTEEERR
+1692 KLTKEQCPKTEEERK

-1740 QFMVNPGPTHSEALK
+1740 QFMVNPGPTHWEALK

-1769 SFQNNFQG
+1769 LFQNNFQG

-1784 VDSDFAGCMDTR
+1784 VDSDFAGCLDTR

-1861 DSQSAIHLANHQI
+1861 DSQSAIHLASHQS

>member
-1 MASSDDNQS
+1 MCYKWQFQGNAND
-10 EKHDS
+10 
-15 GTSAASKSYISTA
+15 AIVISTVETVCLKCGDIGFEVALVFCSGCQAYALHRYLLSGPVIFTGPVKWFCDDCVKKLRLPPSLDQSTPLSSVTRNYKNLEKNAIQSTRVFTNCKERVKKRNKLLKKKNKKEHEKGKVNSAFVDETKGVLSGSHDIQHPQHISSQEEREVTNECEAAPRDVTNSDLAFNRSDLEVQKSFYYLHLKLVNFYSCCGEYHLKLNFLVNRGSIYFCNETIGA
-28 VEFVTKSGLSNSAIN
+28 VSGLLA
-43 LSVVTKGS
+43 
-51 NWIIDSGATD
+51 
-61 HMTCDPHIFIS
+61 HMSDLA
-72 FSSNCSKSV
+72 CSKVVEETGHFPEVLHAELVPRSTVWPESFKSREPTDQDIALFFFPDSEGAEKVFDALVDDV
-81 IINANG
+81 ICHEYAIRFDLKLNIICG
-87 VSSPIEG
+87 VSSKESKLGNREIMLHAE
-94 IDNGGEYFKT
+94 ID
-104 ELIEFMN
+104 
-111 SKGILHQTT
+111 
-120 CPYSPQQNGVA
+120 
-131 ERKNR
+131 
-136 HILEVTRSLL
+136 
-146 IDGNVPSH
+146 
-154 LWGEALEER
+154 EALREWKTRGTDRACKVSESGVQVAGR
-163 TIKCVF
+163 DWTVRF
-169 VGYGTTQKG
+169 YGRQ
-178 YRAYHQPSKKF
+178 
-189 YISMDVTFNEHEFF
+189 
-203 YVDSPLQ
+203 
-210 GGNESEVY
+210 
-218 NHDVSMFDYEDM
+218 
-230 LSCEDHSA
+230 
-238 ASEPILNMETSF
+238 LNT
-250 LDNTVFSDQN
+250 
-260 QLAQSSPQ
+260 P
-268 VQLDSSEVP
+268 
-277 SDPNSDNTN
+277 
-286 LDEIDSCLPETT
+286 
-298 SIPNTESPIVQYNLP
+298 
-313 PSSNRGQPPAKYE
+313 G
-326 PDLQA
+326 
-331 KVKYPIS
+331 
-338 KYVSSHR
+338 
-345 KKQHLGSC
+345 
-353 VLTKREENCGLQMAD
+353 
-368 GTIERYKAR
+368 
-377 LVAKGYTQSYGVDYQ
+377 
-392 ETFAPVAK
+392 AK
-400 LNTVRILLSLAANQD
+400 LFHLHRSVSQAEHFGTVRFHIVIVIHPEDVRSCKALGHRSSARSYEMCSQKLFGIEYLTLALSLILIFREGASSSRGR
-415 WPLLQFD
+415 PLMRGNGRSYYTTPGARD
-422 VKNTFLH
+422 DRATC
-429 GEISEE
+429 S
-435 IYMDSPPGMTD
+435 YRPDSVLWSVM
-446 SNEMRVCKLKKAL
+446 S
-459 YGLKQSPR
+459 
-467 AWFGR
+467 
-472 FTKSMKAFGY
+472 
-482 RASNSD
+482 
-488 HTLFFKRGKGKITA
+488 I
-502 LIIYV
+502 
-507 DDMIVTGNDQDEI
+507 
-520 SSLQQYLASEFK
+520 
-532 MKQLGNLKYFL
+532 
-543 GIELLLSV
+543 GI
-551 DRSVRSVRL
+551 
-560 FALCGLPVARF
+560 ALPVACLRWLNIVTNPV
-571 ALVLFAGFACCAFT
+571 A

-609 VEKFNGANDFGLW
+609 VEKFNGTNDFGLW
-622 KIKMEAILIQQ
+622 KIKMQAILIQQ

-638 LKGESRMSDAMT
+638 LKGESKMSGTMT

-674 REVTKEKTAAEIW
+674 REVAKEKTAAEIW
-687 AKLESLY
+687 VKLESLY

-718 MIEEQIAEFSKIVD
+718 TIEEQIAEFSKIVD
-732 DLENIEVKL
+732 DLENIGVKL

-747 VILLNALPITFEH
+747 VILLNALPKTFEH

-772 ITLEEVVTSIRTKEF
+772 ITLEEVLTSIRTKEF

-801 GLISMKGKW
+801 GLIAVKGKG
-810 KKQAGKEKKLNPD
+810 KKQSGKEKKLNPD

-850 RPQETADVAE
+850 RSQETADVAE

-948 RNLISISSFDLGGYT
+948 RNLISISAFDLGGYT
-963 TKVEDGVMKV
+963 TKVEDGVMRV

-984 RRNDLYILEGST
+984 RRNGLYILEGST

-1029 EKQGLLLGDKLQ
+1029 EKQDLLLGDKLQ

-1155 KGIRRHRTVVG
+1155 KGIKRHRTVVG

-1200 EATNTAVYLIN
+1200 EAANTAVYLIN

-1247 VRGDKLDSRAAKC
+1247 VRGDKLDSRAARC
-1260 IFLGYAEGV
+1260 IFLGYADGV

-1314 HTTNGAGTPGG
+1314 HTTNGAGTAGG

-1330 TGEGRVEN
+1330 TGEGQVET
-1338 GRMIEENRSDEF
+1338 GRTIAENRPDEF
-1350 RTDLGDDTDGMSGE
+1350 RTDLGEDTDYMSGE

-1389 KPTKRFGEADLI
+1389 KPTKRLGEADLI
-1401 CYALNAAEDLNR
+1401 CYALNAAEDINR

-1419 YKEALDSSD
+1419 YKEVLDSSD

-1445 NSTWRLVDLPKGKKV
+1445 NNTWRLVDLPKGKKV

-1534 LHDDLEET
+1534 LHGDLEET
-1542 IYMKQPDG
+1542 LYMKQPDG
-1550 FAVGD
+1550 FAVDD

-1584 LNFKQCNYDDC
+1584 LNFKRCNYDDC
-1595 VYTLNHDGEMLYL
+1595 VYTLNHGGEILYL

-1651 IKRDKPGGNLFLS
+1651 IKRDRPGGNLF
-1664 QECYLQKVIS
+1664 CH
-1674 RYRMA
+1674 R
-1679 ESKMASTPVGQHL
+1679 
-1692 KLTKEQCPKTEEERR
+1692 
-1707 KMESVPFSNGIGSIM
+1707 
-1722 YGMVCTRPDVAHG
+1722 
-1735 VSVLS
+1735 
-1740 QFMVNPGPTHSEALK
+1740 
-1755 WMLRYIRGSLGTGL
+1755 
-1769 SFQNNFQG
+1769 
-1777 GGYIEGF
+1777 
-1784 VDSDFAGCMDTR
+1784 
-1796 KSRSGYVFTLFGT
+1796 
-1809 AVSWRSTLQSVVA
+1809 
-1822 LSTTEAEYYAL
+1822 
-1833 AEGVKEALWLKGLVR
+1833 
-1848 ELGFDQKSVCVHC
+1848 
-1861 DSQSAIHLANHQI
+1861 SAIC
-1874 YHSRTKHIDVKLHFV
+1874 R
-1889 RSIVESGDVQIC
+1889 R
-1901 KIASE
+1901 
-1906 ENPADML
+1906 
-1913 TKPLAKERF
+1913 
-1922 LLLLSRIGCL
+1922 
-1932 PVGH
+1932 

>member
-1 MASSDDNQS
+1 MNDPVCGQNQRRNYDYDEAQSD
-10 EKHDS
+10 EEEEGGREGVGRTLK
-15 GTSAASKSYISTA
+15 GR
-28 VEFVTKSGLSNSAIN
+28 N
-43 LSVVTKGS
+43 LSRVRNTIWTPSRFAS
-51 NWIIDSGATD
+51 NWLKIRRTFSDLVSLVA
-61 HMTCDPHIFIS
+61 IF
-72 FSSNCSKSV
+72 
-81 IINANG
+81 G
-87 VSSPIEG
+87 VKMEDLGLESECVACGSRDAVNETF
-94 IDNGGEYFKT
+94 NGGE
-104 ELIEFMN
+104 
-111 SKGILHQTT
+111 
-120 CPYSPQQNGVA
+120 
-131 ERKNR
+131 
-136 HILEVTRSLL
+136 
-146 IDGNVPSH
+146 D
-154 LWGEALEER
+154 LEE
-163 TIKCVF
+163 T
-169 VGYGTTQKG
+169 
-178 YRAYHQPSKKF
+178 
-189 YISMDVTFNEHEFF
+189 
-203 YVDSPLQ
+203 VD
-210 GGNESEVY
+210 
-218 NHDVSMFDYEDM
+218 
-230 LSCEDHSA
+230 C
-238 ASEPILNMETSF
+238 
-250 LDNTVFSDQN
+250 
-260 QLAQSSPQ
+260 
-268 VQLDSSEVP
+268 
-277 SDPNSDNTN
+277 
-286 LDEIDSCLPETT
+286 
-298 SIPNTESPIVQYNLP
+298 
-313 PSSNRGQPPAKYE
+313 
-326 PDLQA
+326 
-331 KVKYPIS
+331 
-338 KYVSSHR
+338 
-345 KKQHLGSC
+345 HLG
-353 VLTKREENCGLQMAD
+353 T
-368 GTIERYKAR
+368 
-377 LVAKGYTQSYGVDYQ
+377 
-392 ETFAPVAK
+392 
-400 LNTVRILLSLAANQD
+400 
-415 WPLLQFD
+415 
-422 VKNTFLH
+422 
-429 GEISEE
+429 
-435 IYMDSPPGMTD
+435 
-446 SNEMRVCKLKKAL
+446 
-459 YGLKQSPR
+459 PR
-467 AWFGR
+467 
-472 FTKSMKAFGY
+472 
-482 RASNSD
+482 
-488 HTLFFKRGKGKITA
+488 
-502 LIIYV
+502 
-507 DDMIVTGNDQDEI
+507 
-520 SSLQQYLASEFK
+520 
-532 MKQLGNLKYFL
+532 
-543 GIELLLSV
+543 
-551 DRSVRSVRL
+551 
-560 FALCGLPVARF
+560 
-571 ALVLFAGFACCAFT
+571 

-599 SQGAMATKFD
+599 SQGVMATKFD

-633 GCDEA
+633 GCVEA
-638 LKGESRMSDAMT
+638 LKGESKMSDTMT
-650 QEEKKKMGDK
+650 LEEKKKMGDK

-674 REVTKEKTAAEIW
+674 REVAKEKTAAEIW
-687 AKLESLY
+687 VKLESLY

-718 MIEEQIAEFSKIVD
+718 TIEEQIAEFSKIVD
-732 DLENIEVKL
+732 DLENIGVKL

-747 VILLNALPITFEH
+747 VILLNALPKTFEH

-772 ITLEEVVTSIRTKEF
+772 ITLEEVLTSIRTKEF

-801 GLISMKGKW
+801 GLIAVKGKG
-810 KKQAGKEKKLNPD
+810 KKPSGKEKKLNPD

-843 PEKGKAG
+843 PEKAKAG

-874 SEDPQ
+874 SEDSQ

-948 RNLISISSFDLGGYT
+948 RNLISISAFDLGGYT
-963 TKVEDGVMKV
+963 TKVEDGVMRV

-984 RRNDLYILEGST
+984 RRNGLYILEGST

-1029 EKQGLLLGDKLQ
+1029 EKQNLLLGDKLQ

-1143 FVSEEFNGFCKE
+1143 FVSEEFNGFCTE
-1155 KGIRRHRTVVG
+1155 KGIRRHKTVVG

-1200 EATNTAVYLIN
+1200 EAANTAVYLIN

-1260 IFLGYAEGV
+1260 IFLGYADGV

-1330 TGEGRVEN
+1330 TGEGQVET
-1338 GRMIEENRSDEF
+1338 GRSIAENRSDEF

-1389 KPTKRFGEADLI
+1389 KPTKRLGEADLI

-1413 SDEPRS
+1413 PDEPRS

-1434 AMEEELEALKK
+1434 AMEEELEALEK
-1445 NSTWRLVDLPKGKKV
+1445 NNTWRLVELPKGKKV
-1460 IGSKWIFKKKEATPG
+1460 IGSKWIFKEKEATPG

-1486 AKGFTQIEG
+1486 AKGFTQVEG

-1534 LHDDLEET
+1534 LHGDLEET

-1550 FAVGD
+1550 FAVDD

-1584 LNFKQCNYDDC
+1584 LNFKRCNYDDC
-1595 VYTLNHDGEMLYL
+1595 VYTLNHGGEMLYL
-1608 LLYVDDILIASSDRG
+1608 LLYVDDILMASSDRG

-1651 IKRDKPGGNLFLS
+1651 IKRDRPGGNLFLS

-1679 ESKMASTPVGQHL
+1679 ESKMANTPVGQHL
-1692 KLTKEQCPKTEEERR
+1692 KLTKEQCPKTEEERK

-1740 QFMVNPGPTHSEALK
+1740 QFMVNPGPTHWEALK

-1769 SFQNNFQG
+1769 FFQNNFQG

-1784 VDSDFAGCMDTR
+1784 VDSDFAGCLDTR

-1861 DSQSAIHLANHQI
+1861 DSQSAIHLANHQS

>member
-1 MASSDDNQS
+1 MTELDVCGMRPKNKFGRVECCKSAELANSHNAPSWSSGRPFWTFFRSFWGCLTLPDPLVRVSKLFELLKRCYGDNENTAAAVTARENQILRFKVIAEEWVSAEAGPSADVLAEEALAFAGAGAGEVPGKKNLVHLINGKLVIGVDTATNCGVNNAGCQVHLVPGTCDVQRQPIRVITGLVSKFEMETKVGSTWNWMSSFFCWSLRELRKPGLRLWKELSFGANSVKPLFELRSWALIWVETCVVVRRRIRVVKPPAFLRILMMSVGDEDGDGAGERSIRRSERERRWCFFIFIFIIIISSSISIFCVMRIRKSMEFIEVFIRMRLKLGGMFEGSSHLDFAWKCRKNSRISSGVWGQKKMAMIALRWLRCLPFLCLRWFNRWLWRILVAVKLRVVEISPVLPSYFIALPSFFIVETVQS
-10 EKHDS
+10 LVVEIFGGYEVDGCGDFVGAAPNH
-15 GTSAASKSYISTA
+15 TSKFGKMKIALRSCLGFQFKIR
-28 VEFVTKSGLSNSAIN
+28 FRFRLK
-43 LSVVTKGS
+43 KGS
-51 NWIIDSGATD
+51 
-61 HMTCDPHIFIS
+61 HFFIAQRC
-72 FSSNCSKSV
+72 FPFLCLRRFNHWLWR
-81 IINANG
+81 
-87 VSSPIEG
+87 
-94 IDNGGEYFKT
+94 F
-104 ELIEFMN
+104 L
-111 SKGILHQTT
+111 
-120 CPYSPQQNGVA
+120 VA
-131 ERKNR
+131 VKLRVVE
-136 HILEVTRSLL
+136 ISLVPLL
-146 IDGNVPSH
+146 IALLNCEFEVLPSFFI
-154 LWGEALEER
+154 A
-163 TIKCVF
+163 F
-169 VGYGTTQKG
+169 
-178 YRAYHQPSKKF
+178 PS
-189 YISMDVTFNEHEFF
+189 FF
-203 YVDSPLQ
+203 IV
-210 GGNESEVY
+210 EV
-218 NHDVSMFDYEDM
+218 
-230 LSCEDHSA
+230 L
-238 ASEPILNMETSF
+238 
-250 LDNTVFSDQN
+250 
-260 QLAQSSPQ
+260 
-268 VQLDSSEVP
+268 
-277 SDPNSDNTN
+277 
-286 LDEIDSCLPETT
+286 
-298 SIPNTESPIVQYNLP
+298 
-313 PSSNRGQPPAKYE
+313 
-326 PDLQA
+326 
-331 KVKYPIS
+331 PIS
-338 KYVSSHR
+338 LFETVQS
-345 KKQHLGSC
+345 L
-353 VLTKREENCGLQMAD
+353 VVENFGGCEVEGCGD
-368 GTIERYKAR
+368 
-377 LVAKGYTQSYGVDYQ
+377 
-392 ETFAPVAK
+392 
-400 LNTVRILLSLAANQD
+400 
-415 WPLLQFD
+415 
-422 VKNTFLH
+422 
-429 GEISEE
+429 
-435 IYMDSPPGMTD
+435 
-446 SNEMRVCKLKKAL
+446 
-459 YGLKQSPR
+459 
-467 AWFGR
+467 
-472 FTKSMKAFGY
+472 
-482 RASNSD
+482 
-488 HTLFFKRGKGKITA
+488 
-502 LIIYV
+502 
-507 DDMIVTGNDQDEI
+507 
-520 SSLQQYLASEFK
+520 
-532 MKQLGNLKYFL
+532 
-543 GIELLLSV
+543 
-551 DRSVRSVRL
+551 
-560 FALCGLPVARF
+560 
-571 ALVLFAGFACCAFT
+571 FAGAAPNRSSQL

-638 LKGESRMSDAMT
+638 LKGES
-650 QEEKKKMGDK
+650 
-660 ARSAIIL
+660 AIIL

-674 REVTKEKTAAEIW
+674 REVAKEKTAAEIW

-718 MIEEQIAEFSKIVD
+718 TIEEQIAEFSKIVD

-747 VILLNALPITFEH
+747 VILLNALPRTFEH
-760 FRDALLYGKDQV
+760 FRDVLLYGKDQV

-787 QKLQDSKTTEEGAS
+787 QKLQDSKTIEEGAS
-801 GLISMKGKW
+801 GLISVKGKW
-810 KKQAGKEKKLNPD
+810 KKQAGKEKKLNSD

-892 CPVKE
+892 CPMKE
-897 FFENLDQKEHGN
+897 FFENLDQKKHGN

-963 TKVEDGVMKV
+963 TKVEDGVMRV

-984 RRNDLYILEGST
+984 RRNGLYILEGST

-1178 RTILERVRCMLLGS
+1178 RTILVRVRCMLLGS

-1200 EATNTAVYLIN
+1200 EAANTAVYLIN
-1211 RSPSSALNF
+1211 RSLSSALNF
-1220 KTPMEVWSGRPA
+1220 KTPMEVWSGRPT

-1284 ISRDVIFDETRMAM
+1284 ISRDVIFYETRMAM

-1338 GRMIEENRSDEF
+1338 GRTIEENRSDEF

-1516 IVAHCN
+1516 IVVHCN

-1534 LHDDLEET
+1534 LHGDLEET
-1542 IYMKQPDG
+1542 IYMKQPNG

-1584 LNFKQCNYDDC
+1584 LNFKRCNYDDC

-1651 IKRDKPGGNLFLS
+1651 IKKDKPGGNLFLS

-1740 QFMVNPGPTHSEALK
+1740 QFMVNPGPTHWEALK
-1755 WMLRYIRGSLGTGL
+1755 WMLRYIRGSL
-1769 SFQNNFQG
+1769 S

-1848 ELGFDQKSVCVHC
+1848 ELGFHQKSVCVHC
-1861 DSQSAIHLANHQI
+1861 DSRSAIHLANHQI

>member
-1 MASSDDNQS
+1 MALL
-10 EKHDS
+10 E
-15 GTSAASKSYISTA
+15 G
-28 VEFVTKSGLSNSAIN
+28 AIWKYV
-43 LSVVTKGS
+43 LVKEAR
-51 NWIIDSGATD
+51 WL
-61 HMTCDPHIFIS
+61 M
-72 FSSNCSKSV
+72 
-81 IINANG
+81 
-87 VSSPIEG
+87 
-94 IDNGGEYFKT
+94 
-104 ELIEFMN
+104 
-111 SKGILHQTT
+111 
-120 CPYSPQQNGVA
+120 VA
-131 ERKNR
+131 C
-136 HILEVTRSLL
+136 TM
-146 IDGNVPSH
+146 
-154 LWGEALEER
+154 
-163 TIKCVF
+163 
-169 VGYGTTQKG
+169 
-178 YRAYHQPSKKF
+178 KF
-189 YISMDVTFNEHEFF
+189 YYREVECGMMEI
-203 YVDSPLQ
+203 
-210 GGNESEVY
+210 GGGRQRG
-218 NHDVSMFDYEDM
+218 
-230 LSCEDHSA
+230 
-238 ASEPILNMETSF
+238 
-250 LDNTVFSDQN
+250 FSRN
-260 QLAQSSPQ
+260 
-268 VQLDSSEVP
+268 
-277 SDPNSDNTN
+277 
-286 LDEIDSCLPETT
+286 
-298 SIPNTESPIVQYNLP
+298 
-313 PSSNRGQPPAKYE
+313 
-326 PDLQA
+326 
-331 KVKYPIS
+331 
-338 KYVSSHR
+338 
-345 KKQHLGSC
+345 
-353 VLTKREENCGLQMAD
+353 
-368 GTIERYKAR
+368 
-377 LVAKGYTQSYGVDYQ
+377 
-392 ETFAPVAK
+392 AP
-400 LNTVRILLSLAANQD
+400 R
-415 WPLLQFD
+415 
-422 VKNTFLH
+422 
-429 GEISEE
+429 
-435 IYMDSPPGMTD
+435 
-446 SNEMRVCKLKKAL
+446 
-459 YGLKQSPR
+459 
-467 AWFGR
+467 
-472 FTKSMKAFGY
+472 
-482 RASNSD
+482 
-488 HTLFFKRGKGKITA
+488 
-502 LIIYV
+502 
-507 DDMIVTGNDQDEI
+507 
-520 SSLQQYLASEFK
+520 
-532 MKQLGNLKYFL
+532 
-543 GIELLLSV
+543 
-551 DRSVRSVRL
+551 
-560 FALCGLPVARF
+560 
-571 ALVLFAGFACCAFT
+571 

-674 REVTKEKTAAEIW
+674 REVAKEKTAAEIW

-718 MIEEQIAEFSKIVD
+718 TIEEQIAEFSKIVD

-741 EDEDKA
+741 GDEDKV
-747 VILLNALPITFEH
+747 VILLNALPRTFEH

-772 ITLEEVVTSIRTKEF
+772 ITLEEVLTSIRTKEF

-801 GLISMKGKW
+801 GLISVKGKG
-810 KKQAGKEKKLNPD
+810 KKQSGKEKKLNLD

-879 RSWVMDSGCSYHM
+879 RSWVMDSDCSYHM
-892 CPVKE
+892 CLVKE

-948 RNLISISSFDLGGYT
+948 RNLISISAFDLGGYT
-963 TKVEDGVMKV
+963 TKVEDGVMRV

-984 RRNDLYILEGST
+984 RRNGLYILEGST

-1108 KNKSETFQKFKEW
+1108 KNKSKTFQKFKEW

-1200 EATNTAVYLIN
+1200 EAANTAVYLIN

-1260 IFLGYAEGV
+1260 IFLGYVEGV

-1284 ISRDVIFDETRMAM
+1284 ISRDVIFNETRMAM

-1330 TGEGRVEN
+1330 TGEGQVEN
-1338 GRMIEENRSDEF
+1338 GRTIEENRSDEF

-1389 KPTKRFGEADLI
+1389 MPTKRFGEADLI

-1534 LHDDLEET
+1534 LHGDLEET

-1550 FAVGD
+1550 FAVDD

-1584 LNFKQCNYDDC
+1584 LNFKRCNYDDC

-1651 IKRDKPGGNLFLS
+1651 IKRDRPGGNLFLS

-1692 KLTKEQCPKTEEERR
+1692 KLTKEQCPKTEEERK

-1740 QFMVNPGPTHSEALK
+1740 QFMVNPGPTHCEALK

-1784 VDSDFAGCMDTR
+1784 FDSDFAGCMDTR
-1796 KSRSGYVFTLFGT
+1796 KSRSGYVFTLFGI

-1848 ELGFDQKSVCVHC
+1848 ELGFDQKS
-1861 DSQSAIHLANHQI
+1861 I

>member
-1 MASSDDNQS
+1 MENP
-10 EKHDS
+10 
-15 GTSAASKSYISTA
+15 
-28 VEFVTKSGLSNSAIN
+28 
-43 LSVVTKGS
+43 
-51 NWIIDSGATD
+51 W
-61 HMTCDPHIFIS
+61 
-72 FSSNCSKSV
+72 FSR
-81 IINANG
+81 NA
-87 VSSPIEG
+87 
-94 IDNGGEYFKT
+94 
-104 ELIEFMN
+104 
-111 SKGILHQTT
+111 
-120 CPYSPQQNGVA
+120 
-131 ERKNR
+131 
-136 HILEVTRSLL
+136 
-146 IDGNVPSH
+146 
-154 LWGEALEER
+154 
-163 TIKCVF
+163 
-169 VGYGTTQKG
+169 
-178 YRAYHQPSKKF
+178 
-189 YISMDVTFNEHEFF
+189 
-203 YVDSPLQ
+203 
-210 GGNESEVY
+210 
-218 NHDVSMFDYEDM
+218 
-230 LSCEDHSA
+230 
-238 ASEPILNMETSF
+238 
-250 LDNTVFSDQN
+250 
-260 QLAQSSPQ
+260 
-268 VQLDSSEVP
+268 
-277 SDPNSDNTN
+277 
-286 LDEIDSCLPETT
+286 
-298 SIPNTESPIVQYNLP
+298 
-313 PSSNRGQPPAKYE
+313 
-326 PDLQA
+326 
-331 KVKYPIS
+331 
-338 KYVSSHR
+338 
-345 KKQHLGSC
+345 
-353 VLTKREENCGLQMAD
+353 
-368 GTIERYKAR
+368 
-377 LVAKGYTQSYGVDYQ
+377 
-392 ETFAPVAK
+392 
-400 LNTVRILLSLAANQD
+400 
-415 WPLLQFD
+415 
-422 VKNTFLH
+422 
-429 GEISEE
+429 
-435 IYMDSPPGMTD
+435 
-446 SNEMRVCKLKKAL
+446 
-459 YGLKQSPR
+459 PR
-467 AWFGR
+467 
-472 FTKSMKAFGY
+472 
-482 RASNSD
+482 
-488 HTLFFKRGKGKITA
+488 
-502 LIIYV
+502 
-507 DDMIVTGNDQDEI
+507 
-520 SSLQQYLASEFK
+520 
-532 MKQLGNLKYFL
+532 
-543 GIELLLSV
+543 
-551 DRSVRSVRL
+551 
-560 FALCGLPVARF
+560 
-571 ALVLFAGFACCAFT
+571 
-585 TQQLAPTVGQGFKN
+585 TQQLAPTAGQGFKN

-622 KIKMEAILIQQ
+622 KIKMEAILIQ
-633 GCDEA
+633 
-638 LKGESRMSDAMT
+638 MSGAMT

-674 REVTKEKTAAEIW
+674 REVAKEKTAAEIW

-709 FSFKMSESR
+709 FSFKMSELR
-718 MIEEQIAEFSKIVD
+718 TIEEQIAEFSKIVD

-747 VILLNALPITFEH
+747 VILLNALPKTFEH

-772 ITLEEVVTSIRTKEF
+772 ITLEEVLTSIRTKEF

-801 GLISMKGKW
+801 GLISVKGKG
-810 KKQAGKEKKLNPD
+810 KKQSGKEKKLNPD
-823 GTKQVRC
+823 GTK
-830 FKCQKMGHIKKFC
+830 QKMGHIKKFC

-948 RNLISISSFDLGGYT
+948 RNLISISAFDLGGYT
-963 TKVEDGVMKV
+963 TKVEDGVMRV

-1029 EKQGLLLGDKLQ
+1029 EKQDLLLGDKLQ

-1056 IPFGKGKH
+1056 IPFGRGKH

-1155 KGIRRHRTVVG
+1155 KRIRRHRTVVG

-1200 EATNTAVYLIN
+1200 EAANTAVYLIN

-1247 VRGDKLDSRAAKC
+1247 VRGDKLDSQAAKC

-1314 HTTNGAGTPGG
+1314 HTTNGADTPGG

-1330 TGEGRVEN
+1330 MGEGQVEN
-1338 GRMIEENRSDEF
+1338 GRTIEENRSDEF

-1389 KPTKRFGEADLI
+1389 KPTKRLGEADLI

-1475 GEKARYKARLV
+1475 GEKAMYKARLV

-1527 LDVRTAF
+1527 LDVRTTF
-1534 LHDDLEET
+1534 LHGDLEET

-1550 FAVGD
+1550 FAVDD

-1584 LNFKQCNYDDC
+1584 LNFKRCNYDDC

-1608 LLYVDDILIASSDRG
+1608 LLYVDDILIASSDKG

-1651 IKRDKPGGNLFLS
+1651 IKRDRPGDNLFLS

-1674 RYRMA
+1674 RYRMT

-1692 KLTKEQCPKTEEERR
+1692 KLTKEQCPKTEEERK

-1740 QFMVNPGPTHSEALK
+1740 QFMVNPGPTHWEALK

-1822 LSTTEAEYYAL
+1822 LSTTEAEYYDL
-1833 AEGVKEALWLKGLVR
+1833 AEGVKEALWLKGL
-1848 ELGFDQKSVCVHC
+1848 KSVCVHC

-1889 RSIVESGDVQIC
+1889 RNIVESGDVQIC

-1906 ENPADML
+1906 ENPTDML

-1932 PVGH
+1932 PVDHCRYNHGERHGNEGDQRHVVMDLDEEVVVHNIPRSEAEGSGNRERCRGYPLPIAASRGFAKICKWIIGTDKERIYWVFLKEPSLYAFKELTGRLAVVGVHIALLLVRLEELGSVIVPQGLNFVVCDVLAPFGFLSSPTKAFNTEVHVKRFYMDYYKSLELATRLEEMERVTVILQPLTLKVLGARMERNTEGRLEAIEITMEGMKAESATVRQDLQQTMRILGTQDNNMDGHGGEMRKKEEGLGIGQRGRNSGGKGWSYPPKRFFDIQKVEEEEMVELAYVSMEGSASIKAAMISRFGGGFSVTVFERLATLRQEGTMEDYVHEFEMLVGQTRGMSEEQELMLAMRIAGDVEDVASKWGKLECDQEFTILGTSDRGNSMTISENIHPNPSRPSGVESVASVRRGGPNDKKLKDLEILTEMGNLTSSVQLEEKINYDNWCLHMMALLGFQELWDIVEMGTKS

>member
-1 MASSDDNQS
+1 MKKKKMVEDEEHNLNFMGKKRETEAAVLSVDGFARIRGQERREENICGEEGNDENCDGDMGVTAIGKVAKVVIFTIA
-10 EKHDS
+10 EKVAKAVVF
-15 GTSAASKSYISTA
+15 TIAEKVAKAVVFTA
-28 VEFVTKSGLSNSAIN
+28 VEKVAKVVVFTTAEKVAK
-43 LSVVTKGS
+43 SVVFTAAEKVAKAVVFRGENSSNWEQKKRMPLTLLELGRVRRHQFFRGDTQDQTTGTSNASKVQNTKRSTKAHLNNKENVVQGCKTWHQNFKHLSWKNLAPTLIKIIEGNKGS
-51 NWIIDSGATD
+51 SLCENWAAVTQMGNVEILHESLQVDGVVA
-61 HMTCDPHIFIS
+61 
-72 FSSNCSKSV
+72 KSV
-81 IINANG
+81 VATT
-87 VSSPIEG
+87 VDEVRV
-94 IDNGGEYFKT
+94 E
-104 ELIEFMN
+104 
-111 SKGILHQTT
+111 ILRT
-120 CPYSPQQNGVA
+120 SQNWTKRIQ
-131 ERKNR
+131 EEWK
-136 HILEVTRSLL
+136 S
-146 IDGNVPSH
+146 
-154 LWGEALEER
+154 LEEDLPPPKATSSGFPSYGNNLMKR
-163 TIKCVF
+163 SHEIKLSGSNLEDKV
-169 VGYGTTQKG
+169 VLQRGVMIG
-178 YRAYHQPSKKF
+178 YRVIGYNGF
-189 YISMDVTFNEHEFF
+189 RIVER
-203 YVDSPLQ
+203 
-210 GGNESEVY
+210 GNEKGS
-218 NHDVSMFDYEDM
+218 F
-230 LSCEDHSA
+230 
-238 ASEPILNMETSF
+238 ILRNLTS
-250 LDNTVFSDQN
+250 
-260 QLAQSSPQ
+260 
-268 VQLDSSEVP
+268 
-277 SDPNSDNTN
+277 
-286 LDEIDSCLPETT
+286 T
-298 SIPNTESPIVQYNLP
+298 S
-313 PSSNRGQPPAKYE
+313 KYE
-326 PDLQA
+326 ASDDQVP
-331 KVKYPIS
+331 KV
-338 KYVSSHR
+338 
-345 KKQHLGSC
+345 LF
-353 VLTKREENCGLQMAD
+353 MA
-368 GTIERYKAR
+368 
-377 LVAKGYTQSYGVDYQ
+377 
-392 ETFAPVAK
+392 
-400 LNTVRILLSLAANQD
+400 
-415 WPLLQFD
+415 
-422 VKNTFLH
+422 
-429 GEISEE
+429 
-435 IYMDSPPGMTD
+435 
-446 SNEMRVCKLKKAL
+446 
-459 YGLKQSPR
+459 
-467 AWFGR
+467 
-472 FTKSMKAFGY
+472 
-482 RASNSD
+482 
-488 HTLFFKRGKGKITA
+488 
-502 LIIYV
+502 
-507 DDMIVTGNDQDEI
+507 
-520 SSLQQYLASEFK
+520 
-532 MKQLGNLKYFL
+532 
-543 GIELLLSV
+543 
-551 DRSVRSVRL
+551 
-560 FALCGLPVARF
+560 LPVARLRF
-571 ALVLFAGFACCAFT
+571 SRNAPG

-609 VEKFNGANDFGLW
+609 IEKFNGANDFGLW

-638 LKGESRMSDAMT
+638 LKGESRMRDAMT

-674 REVTKEKTAAEIW
+674 REVAKEKTAAEIW

-718 MIEEQIAEFSKIVD
+718 TIEEQIAEFSKIVD

-747 VILLNALPITFEH
+747 VILLNALPRTFEH

-772 ITLEEVVTSIRTKEF
+772 ITLEEVLTSIRTKEF

-801 GLISMKGKW
+801 GLISVKGKG
-810 KKQAGKEKKLNPD
+810 KKQSGKEKKLNPD

-915 KACRVQGVGSVRLK
+915 KACRVQGVGS
-929 MFDNR
+929 D
-934 EMVLQAVRY
+934 VRY

-948 RNLISISSFDLGGYT
+948 RNLISISAFDLGGYT
-963 TKVEDGVMKV
+963 TKVEDGVMRV

-1029 EKQGLLLGDKLQ
+1029 EKQDLLLGDKLQ

-1071 YVHADLWGPARTLTH
+1071 YVHADLWGPTRTLTH

-1200 EATNTAVYLIN
+1200 EAANTAVYLIN

-1314 HTTNGAGTPGG
+1314 HTTNEAGTPGG

-1330 TGEGRVEN
+1330 TGEGQVEN
-1338 GRMIEENRSDEF
+1338 GRTIEENRSDEF

-1389 KPTKRFGEADLI
+1389 KPTKRLGEADLI

-1428 RHLWQG
+1428 RHVWQG

-1534 LHDDLEET
+1534 LH
-1542 IYMKQPDG
+1542 
-1550 FAVGD
+1550 GD
-1555 RVCLLQKSLY
+1555 RVCLLQKPLY

-1584 LNFKQCNYDDC
+1584 LNFKRCNYDDC

-1623 MIGETKARLADAF
+1623 MIGEMKARLADAF

-1651 IKRDKPGGNLFLS
+1651 IKRDRPGGNLFLS
-1664 QECYLQKVIS
+1664 QE
-1674 RYRMA
+1674 YRMA
-1679 ESKMASTPVGQHL
+1679 ESKMASTPIGQHL
-1692 KLTKEQCPKTEEERR
+1692 KLTKEQCPKTEEERK

-1722 YGMVCTRPDVAHG
+1722 YDMVCTRPDVAHG

-1740 QFMVNPGPTHSEALK
+1740 QFMINPGPTHWEALK

>member
-1 MASSDDNQS
+1 MEMVQQ
-10 EKHDS
+10 H
-15 GTSAASKSYISTA
+15 
-28 VEFVTKSGLSNSAIN
+28 VSNP
-43 LSVVTKGS
+43 LYRTPLLVR
-51 NWIIDSGATD
+51 
-61 HMTCDPHIFIS
+61 
-72 FSSNCSKSV
+72 FS
-81 IINANG
+81 
-87 VSSPIEG
+87 
-94 IDNGGEYFKT
+94 
-104 ELIEFMN
+104 
-111 SKGILHQTT
+111 
-120 CPYSPQQNGVA
+120 
-131 ERKNR
+131 R
-136 HILEVTRSLL
+136 
-146 IDGNVPSH
+146 NVP
-154 LWGEALEER
+154 R
-163 TIKCVF
+163 
-169 VGYGTTQKG
+169 
-178 YRAYHQPSKKF
+178 
-189 YISMDVTFNEHEFF
+189 
-203 YVDSPLQ
+203 
-210 GGNESEVY
+210 
-218 NHDVSMFDYEDM
+218 
-230 LSCEDHSA
+230 
-238 ASEPILNMETSF
+238 
-250 LDNTVFSDQN
+250 
-260 QLAQSSPQ
+260 
-268 VQLDSSEVP
+268 
-277 SDPNSDNTN
+277 
-286 LDEIDSCLPETT
+286 
-298 SIPNTESPIVQYNLP
+298 
-313 PSSNRGQPPAKYE
+313 
-326 PDLQA
+326 
-331 KVKYPIS
+331 
-338 KYVSSHR
+338 
-345 KKQHLGSC
+345 
-353 VLTKREENCGLQMAD
+353 
-368 GTIERYKAR
+368 
-377 LVAKGYTQSYGVDYQ
+377 
-392 ETFAPVAK
+392 
-400 LNTVRILLSLAANQD
+400 
-415 WPLLQFD
+415 
-422 VKNTFLH
+422 
-429 GEISEE
+429 
-435 IYMDSPPGMTD
+435 
-446 SNEMRVCKLKKAL
+446 
-459 YGLKQSPR
+459 
-467 AWFGR
+467 
-472 FTKSMKAFGY
+472 
-482 RASNSD
+482 
-488 HTLFFKRGKGKITA
+488 
-502 LIIYV
+502 
-507 DDMIVTGNDQDEI
+507 
-520 SSLQQYLASEFK
+520 
-532 MKQLGNLKYFL
+532 
-543 GIELLLSV
+543 
-551 DRSVRSVRL
+551 
-560 FALCGLPVARF
+560 
-571 ALVLFAGFACCAFT
+571 

-599 SQGAMATKFD
+599 SQETMTTKFD

-633 GCDEA
+633 GCNEA

-674 REVTKEKTAAEIW
+674 REVAKEKTAAEIW

-718 MIEEQIAEFSKIVD
+718 TIEEQIAEFSKIVD

-741 EDEDKA
+741 EDEDKV
-747 VILLNALPITFEH
+747 VILLNALPKTFEH

-772 ITLEEVVTSIRTKEF
+772 ITLEEVLTSIRTKEF
-787 QKLQDSKTTEEGAS
+787 QKLQDSKTTEERAS
-801 GLISMKGKW
+801 GLISVKGKG
-810 KKQAGKEKKLNPD
+810 KKQSGKEKKLNPD
-823 GTKQVRC
+823 DTKQVRC

-948 RNLISISSFDLGGYT
+948 RNLISISAFDLGGYT
-963 TKVEDGVMKV
+963 TKVEDGVMRV

-1071 YVHADLWGPARTLTH
+1071 YVHADLWGPAKTLTH

-1200 EATNTAVYLIN
+1200 EVANTAVYLIN

-1330 TGEGRVEN
+1330 TGEGQVEN
-1338 GRMIEENRSDEF
+1338 GRTIEENRSDEF

-1401 CYALNAAEDLNR
+1401 CYALNVAEDLNR

-1534 LHDDLEET
+1534 LHGDLEET

-1550 FAVGD
+1550 FA
-1555 RVCLLQKSLY
+1555 KSLY

-1584 LNFKQCNYDDC
+1584 LNFKRCNYDDC

-1651 IKRDKPGGNLFLS
+1651 IKRDRPGGNLFLS
-1664 QECYLQKVIS
+1664 L
-1674 RYRMA
+1674 
-1679 ESKMASTPVGQHL
+1679 
-1692 KLTKEQCPKTEEERR
+1692 
-1707 KMESVPFSNGIGSIM
+1707 
-1722 YGMVCTRPDVAHG
+1722 
-1735 VSVLS
+1735 
-1740 QFMVNPGPTHSEALK
+1740 
-1755 WMLRYIRGSLGTGL
+1755 
-1769 SFQNNFQG
+1769 
-1777 GGYIEGF
+1777 
-1784 VDSDFAGCMDTR
+1784 
-1796 KSRSGYVFTLFGT
+1796 
-1809 AVSWRSTLQSVVA
+1809 
-1822 LSTTEAEYYAL
+1822 
-1833 AEGVKEALWLKGLVR
+1833 
-1848 ELGFDQKSVCVHC
+1848 
-1861 DSQSAIHLANHQI
+1861 
-1874 YHSRTKHIDVKLHFV
+1874 
-1889 RSIVESGDVQIC
+1889 
-1901 KIASE
+1901 
-1906 ENPADML
+1906 
-1913 TKPLAKERF
+1913 ERF

-1932 PVGH
+1932 PLFLSVDRSVRSVRLFALCGLPGARFGLVLFAGFGLDSDSGERGGTRVRWSFRWREGRRATCGDMNAELLAEAAVTREGADEVEVAGAVESDFGWRRVERFNYVGDVATFVVFLRQGDNVVSSCSEVED

>member
-1 MASSDDNQS
+1 MANHYGARTDYSGWTVSQPNGSDR
-10 EKHDS
+10 
-15 GTSAASKSYISTA
+15 AAP
-28 VEFVTKSGLSNSAIN
+28 VE
-43 LSVVTKGS
+43 
-51 NWIIDSGATD
+51 
-61 HMTCDPHIFIS
+61 
-72 FSSNCSKSV
+72 
-81 IINANG
+81 
-87 VSSPIEG
+87 
-94 IDNGGEYFKT
+94 
-104 ELIEFMN
+104 
-111 SKGILHQTT
+111 ILT
-120 CPYSPQQNGVA
+120 
-131 ERKNR
+131 
-136 HILEVTRSLL
+136 ILE
-146 IDGNVPSH
+146 
-154 LWGEALEER
+154 
-163 TIKCVF
+163 
-169 VGYGTTQKG
+169 
-178 YRAYHQPSKKF
+178 
-189 YISMDVTFNEHEFF
+189 
-203 YVDSPLQ
+203 
-210 GGNESEVY
+210 
-218 NHDVSMFDYEDM
+218 
-230 LSCEDHSA
+230 
-238 ASEPILNMETSF
+238 
-250 LDNTVFSDQN
+250 
-260 QLAQSSPQ
+260 
-268 VQLDSSEVP
+268 
-277 SDPNSDNTN
+277 N
-286 LDEIDSCLPETT
+286 LTAMQIWA
-298 SIPNTESPIVQYNLP
+298 P
-313 PSSNRGQPPAKYE
+313 P
-326 PDLQA
+326 
-331 KVKYPIS
+331 
-338 KYVSSHR
+338 
-345 KKQHLGSC
+345 
-353 VLTKREENCGLQMAD
+353 
-368 GTIERYKAR
+368 TIERSAAR
-377 LVAKGYTQSYGVDYQ
+377 TTNANHCRTT
-392 ETFAPVAK
+392 ET
-400 LNTVRILLSLAANQD
+400 
-415 WPLLQFD
+415 PLH
-422 VKNTFLH
+422 TGTGH
-429 GEISEE
+429 TTASH
-435 IYMDSPPGMTD
+435 P
-446 SNEMRVCKLKKAL
+446 RRA
-459 YGLKQSPR
+459 KQSLKSLDQNEVKE
-467 AWFGR
+467 
-472 FTKSMKAFGY
+472 KSMSIWG
-482 RASNSD
+482 RWVCES
-488 HTLFFKRGKGKITA
+488 
-502 LIIYV
+502 
-507 DDMIVTGNDQDEI
+507 
-520 SSLQQYLASEFK
+520 
-532 MKQLGNLKYFL
+532 
-543 GIELLLSV
+543 
-551 DRSVRSVRL
+551 RSKVNRVE
-560 FALCGLPVARF
+560 
-571 ALVLFAGFACCAFT
+571 GFSRNAPR

-599 SQGAMATKFD
+599 SQETMATKFD

-674 REVTKEKTAAEIW
+674 REVAKEKTAAEIW

-718 MIEEQIAEFSKIVD
+718 TIEEQIAEFSKIVD

-741 EDEDKA
+741 EDEDKV
-747 VILLNALPITFEH
+747 VILLNALPRTFEH
-760 FRDALLYGKDQV
+760 LRDALLYEKDQV
-772 ITLEEVVTSIRTKEF
+772 ITLEEVLTSIRTKEF

-801 GLISMKGKW
+801 GLISVKGKG
-810 KKQAGKEKKLNPD
+810 KKQSGKEKKLNPD
-823 GTKQVRC
+823 GTKQVHC
-830 FKCQKMGHIKKFC
+830 FKCQKMGHIKKLC
-843 PEKGKAG
+843 PEKGKVG

-948 RNLISISSFDLGGYT
+948 RNLISINAFDLGGYT
-963 TKVEDGVMKV
+963 TKVEDGVMRV

-984 RRNDLYILEGST
+984 RRNGLYILEGST

-1108 KNKSETFQKFKEW
+1108 KNKSETFQK
-1121 HTQIENQL
+1121 
-1129 GCRLKCLRTDNGLE
+1129 LKCLRTDNRLE

-1200 EATNTAVYLIN
+1200 EAANTVVYLIN

-1232 DYSHLRVFGSLAFAH
+1232 DYSHLRVFSSLAFAH

-1284 ISRDVIFDETRMAM
+1284 ISRDVIFDETRMTM

-1314 HTTNGAGTPGG
+1314 HTTNGAGTLGG

-1330 TGEGRVEN
+1330 TGEGQVEN
-1338 GRMIEENRSDEF
+1338 GRTIEENRSDEF

-1428 RHLWQG
+1428 QHLWQV

-1510 VRVLMA
+1510 IRVLMA

-1534 LHDDLEET
+1534 LHGDLEET

-1550 FAVGD
+1550 FAVDD

-1584 LNFKQCNYDDC
+1584 LNFKRCNYDDC

-1608 LLYVDDILIASSDRG
+1608 LLYVDDILIASTDRG

-1651 IKRDKPGGNLFLS
+1651 IKRDRPGGNLFLS
-1664 QECYLQKVIS
+1664 QECYLHKVIS

-1679 ESKMASTPVGQHL
+1679 ESKMTSTPVGQHL
-1692 KLTKEQCPKTEEERR
+1692 KLTKEQCPKTEEERK

-1740 QFMVNPGPTHSEALK
+1740 QFMVNPGPTYWEALK
-1755 WMLRYIRGSLGTGL
+1755 WMLRYIRGTLDTGL

-1874 YHSRTKHIDVKLHFV
+1874 YHSKTKHIDVKLHFV

-1906 ENPADML
+1906 ENPTDML

>member
-1 MASSDDNQS
+1 MSVFQ
-10 EKHDS
+10 E
-15 GTSAASKSYISTA
+15 
-28 VEFVTKSGLSNSAIN
+28 SGLEWPILRRWEVPWEWQTVSLTSLACLTEAIALPYLGIKPDVLSLDDKAEILLLDQGAVIAIALTGVAVSFFSEETPQRETFYPLPQYLTMAFLNQNLNQTPDHLMNLANPLYLHPGENPALVLVMPLLMESNFHQWERDMVVALETKNKERSLPQGLASLQLNGDSWLTRSMTPSIKESMMWMDMALEIWRDLKDRFSHAEKFRIFDLKDQIFACHQGD
-43 LSVVTKGS
+43 LSVYKYYTKLKFL
-51 NWIIDSGATD
+51 WKELELYRCVL
-61 HMTCDPHIFIS
+61 TCT
-72 FSSNCSKSV
+72 CSTQCACGLLSKLHKKREDDYV
-81 IINANG
+81 IRFLRG
-87 VSSPIEG
+87 
-94 IDNGGEYFKT
+94 
-104 ELIEFMN
+104 L
-111 SKGILHQTT
+111 
-120 CPYSPQQNGVA
+120 
-131 ERKNR
+131 
-136 HILEVTRSLL
+136 
-146 IDGNVPSH
+146 
-154 LWGEALEER
+154 
-163 TIKCVF
+163 
-169 VGYGTTQKG
+169 
-178 YRAYHQPSKKF
+178 
-189 YISMDVTFNEHEFF
+189 
-203 YVDSPLQ
+203 
-210 GGNESEVY
+210 NESYSKVRSQIMILDPMPSIVKTFSVVLQDECE
-218 NHDVSMFDYEDM
+218 FIG
-230 LSCEDHSA
+230 LSLKPS
-238 ASEPILNMETSF
+238 
-250 LDNTVFSDQN
+250 V
-260 QLAQSSPQ
+260 
-268 VQLDSSEVP
+268 LDSLAFTAISN
-277 SDPNSDNTN
+277 DPPRFT
-286 LDEIDSCLPETT
+286 
-298 SIPNTESPIVQYNLP
+298 
-313 PSSNRGQPPAKYE
+313 SSNRINSNASKTNSKNTKLCEKCKKTNHAIETTHLEGGKVSQIVVAELSETTTLWLWNFIVPPSINE
-326 PDLQA
+326 RNF
-331 KVKYPIS
+331 S
-338 KYVSSHR
+338 KILKQVIDSVSFHCSTVCLVGITGVLAPLLEETVFR
-345 KKQHLGSC
+345 GFLMTS
-353 VLTKREENCGLQMAD
+353 LTKWVP
-368 GTIERYKAR
+368 T
-377 LVAKGYTQSYGVDYQ
+377 
-392 ETFAPVAK
+392 PVAVVISASVFA
-400 LNTVRILLSLAANQD
+400 LAHLTPGEFPQLFVLASRVRYQRIVAGNLMEAFSSFRGCRA
-415 WPLLQFD
+415 
-422 VKNTFLH
+422 
-429 GEISEE
+429 S
-435 IYMDSPPGMTD
+435 
-446 SNEMRVCKLKKAL
+446 
-459 YGLKQSPR
+459 SPR
-467 AWFGR
+467 
-472 FTKSMKAFGY
+472 
-482 RASNSD
+482 
-488 HTLFFKRGKGKITA
+488 
-502 LIIYV
+502 
-507 DDMIVTGNDQDEI
+507 
-520 SSLQQYLASEFK
+520 
-532 MKQLGNLKYFL
+532 
-543 GIELLLSV
+543 
-551 DRSVRSVRL
+551 
-560 FALCGLPVARF
+560 
-571 ALVLFAGFACCAFT
+571 

-633 GCDEA
+633 GCVEA
-638 LKGESRMSDAMT
+638 LKGESKMSDAMT
-650 QEEKKKMGDK
+650 QEEKKKMGNK

-674 REVTKEKTAAEIW
+674 REVAKEKTAAEIW
-687 AKLESLY
+687 VKLESLY

-718 MIEEQIAEFSKIVD
+718 TIEEQIAEFSKIVD
-732 DLENIEVKL
+732 DLENIGVKL

-747 VILLNALPITFEH
+747 VILLNALPKTFEH

-772 ITLEEVVTSIRTKEF
+772 ITLEEVLTSIRTKEF

-801 GLISMKGKW
+801 GLIAVKGKG
-810 KKQAGKEKKLNPD
+810 KKQSGKEKKLNPD

-874 SEDPQ
+874 SEYPQ

-948 RNLISISSFDLGGYT
+948 RNLISISAFDLGGYT
-963 TKVEDGVMKV
+963 TKVEDGVMRV

-984 RRNDLYILEGST
+984 RRNGLYILEGST

-1029 EKQGLLLGDKLQ
+1029 EKQDLLLGDKLQ
-1041 KLDFCDHCVLGKSHR
+1041 KLDFCDHCVLGKSHK

-1200 EATNTAVYLIN
+1200 EAANTAVYLIN

-1247 VRGDKLDSRAAKC
+1247 VRGDKLDSRAARC
-1260 IFLGYAEGV
+1260 IFLGYADGV

-1330 TGEGRVEN
+1330 TGEGQVET
-1338 GRMIEENRSDEF
+1338 GRTIAENRPDEF
-1350 RTDLGDDTDGMSGE
+1350 RTDLGDDTDDMSGE

-1389 KPTKRFGEADLI
+1389 KPTKRLGEADLI
-1401 CYALNAAEDLNR
+1401 CYALNAAEDINR

-1445 NSTWRLVDLPKGKKV
+1445 NNTWRLVDLPKGKKV

-1495 VDYHEIFAPVVKHCS
+1495 VDYHEVFAPVVKHCS

-1534 LHDDLEET
+1534 LHGDLEET

-1550 FAVGD
+1550 FAVDD

-1584 LNFKQCNYDDC
+1584 LNFKRCNYDDC
-1595 VYTLNHDGEMLYL
+1595 VYTLNHGGEMLYL

-1651 IKRDKPGGNLFLS
+1651 IKRDRPGGNLFLS

-1679 ESKMASTPVGQHL
+1679 ESKMANTPVGQHL
-1692 KLTKEQCPKTEEERR
+1692 KLTKEQCPKTEEERK

-1740 QFMVNPGPTHSEALK
+1740 QFMVNPGPTHWEALK

-1769 SFQNNFQG
+1769 FFQNNFQG

-1922 LLLLSRIGCL
+1922 LFLLSRIGCL

>member
-1 MASSDDNQS
+1 M
-10 EKHDS
+10 
-15 GTSAASKSYISTA
+15 G
-28 VEFVTKSGLSNSAIN
+28 
-43 LSVVTKGS
+43 
-51 NWIIDSGATD
+51 
-61 HMTCDPHIFIS
+61 
-72 FSSNCSKSV
+72 
-81 IINANG
+81 
-87 VSSPIEG
+87 
-94 IDNGGEYFKT
+94 
-104 ELIEFMN
+104 
-111 SKGILHQTT
+111 
-120 CPYSPQQNGVA
+120 
-131 ERKNR
+131 
-136 HILEVTRSLL
+136 
-146 IDGNVPSH
+146 
-154 LWGEALEER
+154 
-163 TIKCVF
+163 
-169 VGYGTTQKG
+169 GTTEYKQRKLW
-178 YRAYHQPSKKF
+178 
-189 YISMDVTFNEHEFF
+189 INW
-203 YVDSPLQ
+203 
-210 GGNESEVY
+210 
-218 NHDVSMFDYEDM
+218 
-230 LSCEDHSA
+230 
-238 ASEPILNMETSF
+238 
-250 LDNTVFSDQN
+250 FSRN
-260 QLAQSSPQ
+260 AP
-268 VQLDSSEVP
+268 
-277 SDPNSDNTN
+277 
-286 LDEIDSCLPETT
+286 
-298 SIPNTESPIVQYNLP
+298 
-313 PSSNRGQPPAKYE
+313 
-326 PDLQA
+326 
-331 KVKYPIS
+331 
-338 KYVSSHR
+338 
-345 KKQHLGSC
+345 
-353 VLTKREENCGLQMAD
+353 
-368 GTIERYKAR
+368 GT
-377 LVAKGYTQSYGVDYQ
+377 Q
-392 ETFAPVAK
+392 E
-400 LNTVRILLSLAANQD
+400 
-415 WPLLQFD
+415 
-422 VKNTFLH
+422 
-429 GEISEE
+429 
-435 IYMDSPPGMTD
+435 
-446 SNEMRVCKLKKAL
+446 
-459 YGLKQSPR
+459 
-467 AWFGR
+467 
-472 FTKSMKAFGY
+472 
-482 RASNSD
+482 
-488 HTLFFKRGKGKITA
+488 
-502 LIIYV
+502 
-507 DDMIVTGNDQDEI
+507 
-520 SSLQQYLASEFK
+520 
-532 MKQLGNLKYFL
+532 
-543 GIELLLSV
+543 
-551 DRSVRSVRL
+551 
-560 FALCGLPVARF
+560 
-571 ALVLFAGFACCAFT
+571 
-585 TQQLAPTVGQGFKN
+585 LAPTVGQGFKN

-638 LKGESRMSDAMT
+638 LKGESRMSGAMT

-674 REVTKEKTAAEIW
+674 REVAKEKTAAEIW

-709 FSFKMSESR
+709 FSFKMSELR
-718 MIEEQIAEFSKIVD
+718 TIEEQIAEFSKIVD

-747 VILLNALPITFEH
+747 VILLNALPKTFEH

-772 ITLEEVVTSIRTKEF
+772 ITLEEVLTSIRTKEF

-801 GLISMKGKW
+801 GLISVKGKG
-810 KKQAGKEKKLNPD
+810 KKQSGKEKKLNPD

-850 RPQETADVAE
+850 RPQEIADVAE

-915 KACRVQGVGSVRLK
+915 KACRVQGVGSVRL
-929 MFDNR
+929 
-934 EMVLQAVRY
+934 
-943 VPELK
+943 
-948 RNLISISSFDLGGYT
+948 NLISISAFDLGGYT
-963 TKVEDGVMKV
+963 TKVEDGVMRV
-973 CSGDSVVAKGR
+973 CSGDFVVAKGR
-984 RRNDLYILEGST
+984 RRNGLYILEGST

-1029 EKQGLLLGDKLQ
+1029 EKQDLLLGDKLQKLDFCDHCVLGKSHRIPFGKGKHSTERPFEYVHADLWGPARTLTHGGGAYFLSIIDDFSRRVWIYVLKNKSETFQKFKEWHTQIENQLGCRLKCLRTDNGLDEKGLEELEKQDLLLGDKLQ

-1200 EATNTAVYLIN
+1200 EAANTAVYLIN

-1220 KTPMEVWSGRPA
+1220 KTPMEVWSGRPT

-1260 IFLGYAEGV
+1260 IFLGYADGV

-1330 TGEGRVEN
+1330 TGEGQVEN
-1338 GRMIEENRSDEF
+1338 GRTIEENRSDEF
-1350 RTDLGDDTDGMSGE
+1350 RTDLGDDTDGMPGE

-1389 KPTKRFGEADLI
+1389 KPTKRLGEADLI

-1434 AMEEELEALKK
+1434 AMEEE
-1445 NSTWRLVDLPKGKKV
+1445 LVDLPKGKKV

-1534 LHDDLEET
+1534 LHGDLEET

-1550 FAVGD
+1550 FAVDD

-1584 LNFKQCNYDDC
+1584 LNFKRCNYDDC

-1623 MIGETKARLADAF
+1623 MIGETKTRLADAF

-1651 IKRDKPGGNLFLS
+1651 IKRDRPGSNLFLS

-1692 KLTKEQCPKTEEERR
+1692 KLTKEQCPKTEEERK

-1740 QFMVNPGPTHSEALK
+1740 QFMVNPGPTHWEAFK

-1784 VDSDFAGCMDTR
+1784 VDSDFARCMDTR

-1809 AVSWRSTLQSVVA
+1809 AVSWKSTLQSVVA